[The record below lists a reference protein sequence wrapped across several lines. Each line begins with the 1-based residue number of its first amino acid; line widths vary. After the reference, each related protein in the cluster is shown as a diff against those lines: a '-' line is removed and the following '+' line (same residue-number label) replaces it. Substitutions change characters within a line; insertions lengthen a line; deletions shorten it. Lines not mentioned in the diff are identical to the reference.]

1 MSGMDTSI
9 AYDVV
14 LLPDTDRAVAYRKRA
29 ADSGCSLMGVTVAAF
44 GAWVRDLWE
53 LYGDGRTFVSRL
65 EREALLRAACERAV
79 GGCVDLESGKSA
91 QLDGVSGQCEL
102 AETGDVRDGSGRRES
117 AEGRTADDGVAS
129 AGAGETG
136 ALGLDRVA
144 AACVAAGVGLPAFDA
159 AVRDALRG
167 EPAGAGALAAVTCA
181 EVPVLRVIGGYLDRL
196 AQLGL
201 VEPGQALALLPELL
215 SQRPLR
221 VLLEDAVPLTPG
233 QEAFFSA
240 CPWMDVEVRAASG
253 GQGPVRAPDGVR
265 VRFAFPSGQ
274 YAWPALLAD
283 IVRDVLG
290 ADADTGEPAAVSAGA
305 SASAGAPAAA
315 AISAAGDDGV
325 SGGED
330 AFGGVDGDGAS
341 SAVGCRA
348 GQPVGM
354 QAAAVVVAA
363 KDPAALFGRVAPALV
378 RQGHVV
384 ALRGRRRFVDT
395 AFGRAICSLRRF
407 LDDGQAGGASHIEGY
422 GDIAATDVE
431 RWNRVDLAD
440 WALSPFSG
448 MTKKAAFKLDADM
461 RADRTARRSGLCA
474 RLRGDN
480 PMFAAM
486 ERLALQLDDQAPA
499 ELEAAVRRMTNRS
512 EAWRAEQLAAL
523 RALQRAAGAAKL
535 AGLGADAAF
544 DQVQRLKVNA
554 SRVVAPRGC
563 DGAALGAPDVLMTDQ
578 STAASLGSGSCRV
591 LVAADL
597 TSAAYPAADPE
608 DASRVLLE
616 HLGVK
621 RADSALARMRRAF
634 FALEHAATD
643 QLILER
649 CLNDSSADPT
659 YPCVVLEEFV
669 DCYRDDPTATEDIDN
684 PYSLPEHLQDGMLLR
699 GEDALCAN
707 DVLSDAPAPVTA
719 HIEPPLTG
727 AVSPEARS
735 LVVLPRVLQGGQVL
749 DEPCLSP
756 SQIESY
762 LECPYK
768 WFAQRRLRLDDLDEG
783 FGPLEMGDFA
793 HNALHSFYKHMSEDL
808 GEAKV
813 TPQLLPQA
821 RELMADVL
829 ARHKAL
835 QPHLR
840 QSENRLIPTSQVEHR
855 ELAELERKLMD
866 YLDFEAELLP
876 TFTPKYLEYDVA
888 RGGAVDYAGHKLLGT
903 ADRIDVDGEGRC
915 AIIDYKGSIS
925 GSYALG
931 VREEGRLGKVQA
943 LIYAQV
949 VRRTLGLEPVGAL
962 YVCYGRRKMISGAY
976 DGRVIENAHLPN
988 MRHKDCMCAD
998 RPFVD
1003 VLDETEEAVAAALER
1018 MLAGD
1023 IRPRPETPEACKWC
1037 PVSSCS
1043 ERRG

>member
-29 ADSGCSLMGVTVAAF
+29 ADSGCSLMGVMVAAF

-65 EREALLRAACERAV
+65 EREALLRAACEGPAE
-79 GGCVDLESGKSA
+79 GCCVDQKSGKRA
-91 QLDGVSGQCEL
+91 QLDGASGRCEL
-102 AETGDVRDGSGRRES
+102 AEGRI
-117 AEGRTADDGVAS
+117 DDDACALVGN
-129 AGAGETG
+129 GETG

-159 AVRDALRG
+159 AVQDAQQG
-167 EPAGAGALAAVTCA
+167 VPAGAGALEGVSCA
-181 EVPVLRVIGGYLDRL
+181 EVPVLRMIGGYLDRL
-196 AQLGL
+196 AQLGMI
-201 VEPGQALALLPELL
+201 EPGQALALLPELL
-215 SQRPLR
+215 PQRPLR
-221 VLLEDAVPLTPG
+221 VLLEDAAPLTPG

-240 CPWMDVEVRAASG
+240 CPWMDMEVRAASG
-253 GQGPVRAPDGVR
+253 SQGPVRAPEGVR

-283 IVRDVLG
+283 IARDALG
-290 ADADTGEPAAVSAGA
+290 TVADRGAV
-305 SASAGAPAAA
+305 PAAA
-315 AISAAGDDGV
+315 AGPAAGDDGA
-325 SGGED
+325 SSCED
-330 AFGGVDGDGAS
+330 ASGSANGYRDGRSAGA
-341 SAVGCRA
+341 
-348 GQPVGM
+348 

-363 KDPAALFGRVAPALV
+363 KDPVVLFGRVAPVLV

-384 ALRGRRRFVDT
+384 ALRGRRRFTDT

-407 LDDGQAGGASHIEGY
+407 LDEGQAGGVSHIGGY
-422 GDIAATDVE
+422 GDIAPTDVE
-431 RWNRVDLAD
+431 RWSRADLAD

-448 MTKKAAFKLDADM
+448 MTKKAVFKLDADM
-461 RADRTARRSGLCA
+461 RADRTARRSDLCA

-486 ERLALQLDDQAPA
+486 ERLALQLDDQAAA

-544 DQVQRLKVNA
+544 EQVQRLKVDV
-554 SRVVAPRGC
+554 SRIVAPRGC
-563 DGAALGAPDVLMTDQ
+563 DGAAFGAPDVLVTNQ
-578 STAASLGSGSCRV
+578 NTAASLGSGSCEV
-591 LVAADL
+591 CVVADL
-597 TSAAYPAADPE
+597 TSGAYPAADPE

-621 RADSALARMRRAF
+621 RADSALARMRRVF

-643 QLILER
+643 QLIIER

-684 PYSLPEHLQDGMLLR
+684 PYSLPERLQDGMLLR
-699 GEDALCAN
+699 GEDALCSN
-707 DVLSDAPAPVTA
+707 DALSDVPAPETA
-719 HIEPPLTG
+719 RIEPPLTG
-727 AVSPEARS
+727 AVSAEARS

-876 TFTPKYLEYDVA
+876 TFAPKYLEYDVA
-888 RGGAVDYAGHKLLGT
+888 CGGAVDYAGHKLLGT

-998 RPFVD
+998 RPFSD

-1037 PVSSCS
+1037 PVSSCP

>member
-29 ADSGCSLMGVTVAAF
+29 ADGGCSLMGVTVAAF

-53 LYGDGRTFVSRL
+53 LYGDGRAFVSRL
-65 EREALLRAACERAV
+65 EREALLRAACEQAV
-79 GGCVDLESGKSA
+79 GGASV
-91 QLDGVSGQCEL
+91 
-102 AETGDVRDGSGRRES
+102 
-117 AEGRTADDGVAS
+117 S
-129 AGAGETG
+129 AGAGDAG
-136 ALGLDRVA
+136 AIGLDRVA
-144 AACVAAGVGLPAFDA
+144 SACVAAGVGLPAFDA
-159 AVRDALRG
+159 AVRDARQG
-167 EPAGAGALAAVTCA
+167 VPAGVGALEGVTCA
-181 EVPVLRVIGGYLDRL
+181 EAPVLRLVGGYLEQL
-196 AQLGL
+196 EQLGL

-215 SQRPLR
+215 PQRPLR
-221 VLLEDAVPLTPG
+221 VLLEDAAPLTPG

-240 CPWMDVEVRAASG
+240 CPWMDVEVRAALG
-253 GQGPVRAPDGVR
+253 DQGPVRAPKGVR

-283 IVRDVLG
+283 IVRDAFG
-290 ADADTGEPAAVSAGA
+290 ESADSTASTGGSDGCRVGRSAGT
-305 SASAGAPAAA
+305 
-315 AISAAGDDGV
+315 
-325 SGGED
+325 
-330 AFGGVDGDGAS
+330 
-341 SAVGCRA
+341 
-348 GQPVGM
+348 

-378 RQGHVV
+378 RQGRVV
-384 ALRGRRRFVDT
+384 ALRGQRRFVDT

-407 LDDGQAGGASHIEGY
+407 LDEGRAGGVSHIQGY

-431 RWNRVDLAD
+431 RWDRADLAD

-461 RADRTARRSGLCA
+461 RADRTARRSDLCA
-474 RLRGDN
+474 RLRGDD
-480 PMFAAM
+480 PIFAAM
-486 ERLALQLDDQAPA
+486 ERLALQLDAQAA
-499 ELEAAVRRMTNRS
+499 GDLEAAVRRMTNRS

-544 DQVQRLKVNA
+544 GQVQRLKVNV

-578 STAASLGSGSCRV
+578 NTAASLGSGSCRV

-616 HLGVK
+616 HLDVK

-684 PYSLPEHLQDGMLLR
+684 PYSLPERLQDGMLLR
-699 GEDALCAN
+699 GEDALCSN
-707 DVLSDAPAPVTA
+707 DALSDVPAPEA
-719 HIEPPLTG
+719 ARIEPPLTG
-727 AVSPEARS
+727 AVSSEARS

-876 TFTPKYLEYDVA
+876 TFAPKYLEYDVA
-888 RGGAVDYAGHKLLGT
+888 CGGAVDYAGHKLLGT

-949 VRRTLGLEPVGAL
+949 VRRTLGMEPVGAL

-998 RPFVD
+998 RPFSD

-1023 IRPRPETPEACKWC
+1023 IRPHPETPEACKWC

>member
-29 ADSGCSLMGVTVAAF
+29 ADSGCSLMGVTIAAF

-65 EREALLRAACERAV
+65 EREALLRAACEGPAE
-79 GGCVDLESGKSA
+79 GCCVDPKSGKRA
-91 QLDGVSGQCEL
+91 QLDGASGRCEL
-102 AETGDVRDGSGRRES
+102 V
-117 AEGRTADDGVAS
+117 EGRIDDDACALVGN
-129 AGAGETG
+129 GETG

-159 AVRDALRG
+159 AVQDAQQG
-167 EPAGAGALAAVTCA
+167 VPAGAGALEGVSCA
-181 EVPVLRVIGGYLDRL
+181 EVPVLQMIVGYLDRL
-196 AQLGL
+196 AQLGMI
-201 VEPGQALALLPELL
+201 EPGQALALLPELL
-215 SQRPLR
+215 PQRPLR
-221 VLLEDAVPLTPG
+221 VLLEDAAPLTPG

-253 GQGPVRAPDGVR
+253 SQGPVRAPEGVR

-283 IVRDVLG
+283 IVRDALG
-290 ADADTGEPAAVSAGA
+290 TVTDRGAV
-305 SASAGAPAAA
+305 PAAA
-315 AISAAGDDGV
+315 AGPAAGDDGA
-325 SGGED
+325 SSCED
-330 AFGGVDGDGAS
+330 ASGSANGYRDGRSAGA
-341 SAVGCRA
+341 
-348 GQPVGM
+348 

-384 ALRGRRRFVDT
+384 ALRGRRRFMDT
-395 AFGRAICSLRRF
+395 SFGRAICSLRRF

-431 RWNRVDLAD
+431 RWNRADLAD

-461 RADRTARRSGLCA
+461 RADRTARRSNLCA
-474 RLRGDN
+474 RLRADN

-486 ERLALQLDDQAPA
+486 ERLALQLDDQAAA

-544 DQVQRLKVNA
+544 DQVQRLKVNV
-554 SRVVAPRGC
+554 SRIVAPRGC
-563 DGAALGAPDVLMTDQ
+563 DGAAFGAPDVLVTDQ
-578 STAASLGSGSCRV
+578 NTAASLGSGSCEV
-591 LVAADL
+591 CVVADL
-597 TSAAYPAADPE
+597 TSGAYPAADPE

-621 RADSALARMRRAF
+621 RADSALARMRRVF

-669 DCYRDDPTATEDIDN
+669 DCYRDDPTAAEDIDN
-684 PYSLPEHLQDGMLLR
+684 PYSLPERLQDGMLLR
-699 GEDALCAN
+699 GEDALCSN
-707 DVLSDAPAPVTA
+707 DALSNAPASVA
-719 HIEPPLTG
+719 ARIERPLTG
-727 AVSPEARS
+727 AVSSEARS

-876 TFTPKYLEYDVA
+876 TFAPKYLEYDVA
-888 RGGAVDYAGHKLLGT
+888 CGGAVDYAGHKLLGT

-998 RPFVD
+998 RPFSD

-1037 PVSSCS
+1037 PVSSCP

>member
-65 EREALLRAACERAV
+65 EREALLRAACERA
-79 GGCVDLESGKSA
+79 GGGDCIAPESRKRA
-91 QLDGVSGQCEL
+91 RLDGISGRCES
-102 AETGDVRDGSGRRES
+102 AEPGDVRDRRGLT
-117 AEGRTADDGVAS
+117 EGCIPDGPCAS
-129 AGAGETG
+129 VQAGDAGT
-136 ALGLDRVA
+136 LGLDRVA
-144 AACVAAGVGLPAFDA
+144 AACVAAGVGVSAFDA
-159 AVRDALRG
+159 AVRDARQG
-167 EPAGAGALAAVTCA
+167 VPAGVGALESVTCA
-181 EVPVLRVIGGYLDRL
+181 EAPVLRMIGGYLDRL
-196 AQLGL
+196 AQLGMI
-201 VEPGQALALLPELL
+201 EPGQALALLPELL
-215 SQRPLR
+215 PQRPLR
-221 VLLEDAVPLTPG
+221 VLLEDAAPLTPG

-240 CPWMDVEVRAASG
+240 CPWMEVEVRAASG
-253 GQGPVRAPDGVR
+253 SQGPVRAPKGVR

-283 IVRDVLG
+283 IVRDALDAG
-290 ADADTGEPAAVSAGA
+290 ANRGTASDSAAA
-305 SASAGAPAAA
+305 SASTAA
-315 AISAAGDDGV
+315 SAAVPSTGADV
-325 SGGED
+325 ASGGED
-330 AFGGVDGDGAS
+330 AFARSDGCWCGR
-341 SAVGCRA
+341 SAGT
-348 GQPVGM
+348 

-384 ALRGRRRFVDT
+384 SLRGQRRFVDT
-395 AFGRAICSLRRF
+395 AFGKAICSLRRF
-407 LDDGQAGGASHIEGY
+407 LDEGRAGGASHIGGY

-431 RWNRVDLAD
+431 RWDRADLAD

-461 RADRTARRSGLCA
+461 RADRTAQRSDLCV

-480 PMFAAM
+480 PLFAAM
-486 ERLALQLDDQAPA
+486 ERLALRLDAQAA
-499 ELEAAVRRMTNRS
+499 DELEAAVRRMTNRS

-523 RALQRAAGAAKL
+523 RVLQRAADAAKL

-544 DQVQRLKVNA
+544 DQVQRLKVSV
-554 SRVVAPRGC
+554 SRIVAPRGSE
-563 DGAALGAPDVLMTDQ
+563 GAGLGAPDVLMTDQ
-578 STAASLGSGSCRV
+578 NTAASLGSGSCKV

-597 TSAAYPAADPE
+597 TSSAYPAADPE

-616 HLGVK
+616 HLGVQ

-634 FALEHAATD
+634 FALEHGAID

-707 DVLSDAPAPVTA
+707 HALSDAPAPVAA

-793 HNALHSFYKHMSEDL
+793 HNALHSFYKHLSEDL

-821 RELMADVL
+821 RKLMADVL
-829 ARHKAL
+829 ERHKAL

-876 TFTPKYLEYDVA
+876 TFAPKYLEYDVA

-998 RPFVD
+998 RPFTD

-1043 ERRG
+1043 ERRE

>member
-14 LLPDTDRAVAYRKRA
+14 LLPDADRAVAYRKRA

-53 LYGDGRTFVSRL
+53 LYGDGRAYVSRL
-65 EREALLRAACERAV
+65 EREALLRAACEQGV
-79 GGCVDLESGKSA
+79 GCCVDLESGKRA
-91 QLDGVSGQCEL
+91 QLDGASGRCGS
-102 AETGDVRDGSGRRES
+102 AEPGDVRDGNGRCES
-117 AEGRTADDGVAS
+117 VEGRIADDGGAS
-129 AGAGETG
+129 AGAGEPG

-144 AACVAAGVGLPAFDA
+144 AVCVAAGVGLPAFDA
-159 AVRDALRG
+159 AVRDAQRG
-167 EPAGAGALAAVTCA
+167 VPAGAGALEGVTCA
-181 EVPVLRVIGGYLDRL
+181 EAPVLRLIGGYLERIK
-196 AQLGL
+196 QLVL

-215 SQRPLR
+215 PQRPLR
-221 VLLEDAVPLTPG
+221 VLLEDAAPLTPG

-253 GQGPVRAPDGVR
+253 SQGPVRAPEGVR

-283 IVRDVLG
+283 IVRDSLG
-290 ADADTGEPAAVSAGA
+290 ADADTGAAPASAAVPAAGGDGA
-305 SASAGAPAAA
+305 S
-315 AISAAGDDGV
+315 DC
-325 SGGED
+325 ED
-330 AFGGVDGDGAS
+330 AFGGAD
-341 SAVGCRA
+341 GCRV
-348 GQPVGM
+348 GQSIGT

-384 ALRGRRRFVDT
+384 ALRGQRCFADT

-407 LDDGQAGGASHIEGY
+407 LDEGQAGGVSHIEGY

-431 RWNRVDLAD
+431 RWDRADLAD

-461 RADRTARRSGLCA
+461 RADRTARRSDLCA

-480 PMFAAM
+480 PTFAAM
-486 ERLALQLDDQAPA
+486 ERIALQLDDQAA
-499 ELEAAVRRMTNRS
+499 VELEAAVRRMTNRS

-544 DQVQRLKVNA
+544 DQVQRLKVNV
-554 SRVVAPRGC
+554 SRIVAPRGC
-563 DGAALGAPDVLMTDQ
+563 DGTAFGAPDVLMTDQ
-578 STAASLGSGSCRV
+578 NTAASLGSGSCKV

-597 TSAAYPAADPE
+597 TSVAYPAADPE

-621 RADSALARMRRAF
+621 RADSALARMRRVF

-659 YPCVVLEEFV
+659 YPCVVLEEFI
-669 DCYRDDPTATEDIDN
+669 DGYRDDPTATEDIDN

-699 GEDALCAN
+699 GEEALCAN
-707 DVLSDAPAPVTA
+707 DALSDAPASVAA

-876 TFTPKYLEYDVA
+876 TFVPKYLEYDVA
-888 RGGAVDYAGHKLLGT
+888 CGGAVDYAGHKLLGT

-998 RPFVD
+998 RPFSD

-1023 IRPRPETPEACKWC
+1023 IRPCPETPEACKWC

>member
-65 EREALLRAACERAV
+65 EREALLRAACEGPAE
-79 GGCVDLESGKSA
+79 GCCVDPKSGKRA
-91 QLDGVSGQCEL
+91 QLDG
-102 AETGDVRDGSGRRES
+102 ASGRCVL
-117 AEGRTADDGVAS
+117 AEGRIDDDACALVGN
-129 AGAGETG
+129 GETG

-159 AVRDALRG
+159 AVQDAQQG
-167 EPAGAGALAAVTCA
+167 VPAGAGALEGVSCA
-181 EVPVLRVIGGYLDRL
+181 EVPVLRMIGGYLDRL
-196 AQLGL
+196 AQLGMI
-201 VEPGQALALLPELL
+201 EPGQALALLPELL
-215 SQRPLR
+215 PQRPLR
-221 VLLEDAVPLTPG
+221 VLLEDAAPLTPG

-240 CPWMDVEVRAASG
+240 CPWMDMEVRAASG
-253 GQGPVRAPDGVR
+253 SQGPVRAPEGVR

-283 IVRDVLG
+283 IVRDALG
-290 ADADTGEPAAVSAGA
+290 TVADRGAV
-305 SASAGAPAAA
+305 PAAA
-315 AISAAGDDGV
+315 AGPAAGDDGA
-325 SGGED
+325 SSCED
-330 AFGGVDGDGAS
+330 ASGSANGYRDGRSAGA
-341 SAVGCRA
+341 
-348 GQPVGM
+348 

-384 ALRGRRRFVDT
+384 ALRGRRRFADT

-407 LDDGQAGGASHIEGY
+407 LDEGQAGGISHIEGY
-422 GDIAATDVE
+422 GDIAPTDVE
-431 RWNRVDLAD
+431 RWDRADLAD

-448 MTKKAAFKLDADM
+448 MTRKAAFKLDADM
-461 RADRTARRSGLCA
+461 RADRTARRSDLCA

-486 ERLALQLDDQAPA
+486 ERLALRLDDQAAA

-544 DQVQRLKVNA
+544 DQVQRLKVNV
-554 SRVVAPRGC
+554 SRIVAPRGC
-563 DGAALGAPDVLMTDQ
+563 DGAAFGAPDVLVTDQ
-578 STAASLGSGSCRV
+578 NTAASLGSGSCEV
-591 LVAADL
+591 CVVADL

-621 RADSALARMRRAF
+621 RADSALARMRRVF

-684 PYSLPEHLQDGMLLR
+684 SYSLPERLQDGMLLR
-699 GEDALCAN
+699 GEDALCSN
-707 DVLSDAPAPVTA
+707 DALSDVPAPETA
-719 HIEPPLTG
+719 RIEPPLTG
-727 AVSPEARS
+727 AVSAEARS

-876 TFTPKYLEYDVA
+876 TFAPKYLEYDVA
-888 RGGAVDYAGHKLLGT
+888 CGGAVDYAGHKLLGT

-998 RPFVD
+998 RPFSD
-1003 VLDETEEAVAAALER
+1003 VLDETEEAVAVALER

>member
-29 ADSGCSLMGVTVAAF
+29 ADSGYSLMGVTVAAF

-53 LYGDGRTFVSRL
+53 LYGDGRAFVSRL
-65 EREALLRAACERAV
+65 EREALLRAACE
-79 GGCVDLESGKSA
+79 GPVDGA
-91 QLDGVSGQCEL
+91 G
-102 AETGDVRDGSGRRES
+102 
-117 AEGRTADDGVAS
+117 AS

-144 AACVAAGVGLPAFDA
+144 AACVAAGAGLPAFDA
-159 AVRDALRG
+159 AVRDAQQG
-167 EPAGAGALAAVTCA
+167 APAGAGALEGVTCA
-181 EVPVLRVIGGYLDRL
+181 EVPVLRMIGGYLDRL
-196 AQLGL
+196 AQLGMI
-201 VEPGQALALLPELL
+201 EPGQALALLPELL
-215 SQRPLR
+215 PQRPLH
-221 VLLEDAVPLTPG
+221 VLLEDAAPLTPG
-233 QEAFFSA
+233 QDAFFSA

-253 GQGPVRAPDGVR
+253 SQGPVRAPEGVR

-274 YAWPALLAD
+274 YAWPPLLAD
-283 IVRDVLG
+283 IVRGTLG
-290 ADADTGEPAAVSAGA
+290 AGTDRGRA
-305 SASAGAPAAA
+305 SASVGAPASAAVPIAA
-315 AISAAGDDGV
+315 AVPAAGDYV
-325 SGGED
+325 ASGGED
-330 AFGGVDGDGAS
+330 AFGSADG
-341 SAVGCRA
+341 CWA
-348 GQPVGM
+348 GQSTGT
-354 QAAAVVVAA
+354 QAAAVAIAA

-431 RWNRVDLAD
+431 RWDRADLAD

-461 RADRTARRSGLCA
+461 RADRTARRSDLCA

-480 PMFAAM
+480 PTFAAM
-486 ERLALQLDDQAPA
+486 ERLALQLDDQAAA

-544 DQVQRLKVNA
+544 DQVQRLKVNV
-554 SRVVAPRGC
+554 SRIVVPRGSE
-563 DGAALGAPDVLMTDQ
+563 GAGLGAPDVLVTDQ
-578 STAASLGSGSCRV
+578 GTAASLGSGSCKV

-597 TSAAYPAADPE
+597 TSAAYPAVDPE

-616 HLGVK
+616 HLGVQ

-699 GEDALCAN
+699 GEDALSAN
-707 DVLSDAPAPVTA
+707 HALSDAPAPVA
-719 HIEPPLTG
+719 ACIERPLTG
-727 AVSPEARS
+727 AVSPEARL

-876 TFTPKYLEYDVA
+876 TFAPKYLEYDVA

-998 RPFVD
+998 RPFAD
-1003 VLDETEEAVAAALER
+1003 VLDETEEAVAAALDR

>member
-1 MSGMDTSI
+1 M
-9 AYDVV
+9 
-14 LLPDTDRAVAYRKRA
+14 
-29 ADSGCSLMGVTVAAF
+29 
-44 GAWVRDLWE
+44 
-53 LYGDGRTFVSRL
+53 
-65 EREALLRAACERAV
+65 
-79 GGCVDLESGKSA
+79 
-91 QLDGVSGQCEL
+91 
-102 AETGDVRDGSGRRES
+102 
-117 AEGRTADDGVAS
+117 
-129 AGAGETG
+129 
-136 ALGLDRVA
+136 
-144 AACVAAGVGLPAFDA
+144 
-159 AVRDALRG
+159 
-167 EPAGAGALAAVTCA
+167 
-181 EVPVLRVIGGYLDRL
+181 
-196 AQLGL
+196 
-201 VEPGQALALLPELL
+201 
-215 SQRPLR
+215 
-221 VLLEDAVPLTPG
+221 
-233 QEAFFSA
+233 
-240 CPWMDVEVRAASG
+240 
-253 GQGPVRAPDGVR
+253 
-265 VRFAFPSGQ
+265 
-274 YAWPALLAD
+274 
-283 IVRDVLG
+283 
-290 ADADTGEPAAVSAGA
+290 
-305 SASAGAPAAA
+305 
-315 AISAAGDDGV
+315 
-325 SGGED
+325 
-330 AFGGVDGDGAS
+330 
-341 SAVGCRA
+341 
-348 GQPVGM
+348 
-354 QAAAVVVAA
+354 
-363 KDPAALFGRVAPALV
+363 
-378 RQGHVV
+378 
-384 ALRGRRRFVDT
+384 
-395 AFGRAICSLRRF
+395 
-407 LDDGQAGGASHIEGY
+407 
-422 GDIAATDVE
+422 
-431 RWNRVDLAD
+431 
-440 WALSPFSG
+440 
-448 MTKKAAFKLDADM
+448 
-461 RADRTARRSGLCA
+461 
-474 RLRGDN
+474 
-480 PMFAAM
+480 
-486 ERLALQLDDQAPA
+486 
-499 ELEAAVRRMTNRS
+499 
-512 EAWRAEQLAAL
+512 
-523 RALQRAAGAAKL
+523 
-535 AGLGADAAF
+535 
-544 DQVQRLKVNA
+544 
-554 SRVVAPRGC
+554 APRGC
-563 DGAALGAPDVLMTDQ
+563 DSAAFGAPDVLVTDQ
-578 STAASLGSGSCRV
+578 NTAASLGSGSCKV
-591 LVAADL
+591 CVVADL

-634 FALEHAATD
+634 FTLEHVATD

-669 DCYRDDPTATEDIDN
+669 DCYRADPTATKDIKN

-707 DVLSDAPAPVTA
+707 DALSDAPAPVA
-719 HIEPPLTG
+719 ACIEPPLTG

-793 HNALHSFYKHMSEDL
+793 HNALHSFYKHLSEDL

-821 RELMADVL
+821 RKLMADVL
-829 ARHKAL
+829 ERHKAL

-876 TFTPKYLEYDVA
+876 TFAPKYLEYDVA

-931 VREEGRLGKVQA
+931 VREEGHLGKVQA

-962 YVCYGRRKMISGAY
+962 YVCYGRRKMISGSY

-988 MRHKDCMCAD
+988 MRHKDCMCATK
-998 RPFVD
+998 PFAD

>member
-14 LLPDTDRAVAYRKRA
+14 LLPDVDRAVAYRKRA

-44 GAWVRDLWE
+44 GVWVRDLWE

-65 EREALLRAACERAV
+65 DREALLRAACEGPAE
-79 GGCVDLESGKSA
+79 GDCVDPESGKRA
-91 QLDGVSGQCEL
+91 QLDGASGRSEL
-102 AETGDVRDGSGRRES
+102 AEAGDVRDGSGRSES
-117 AEGRTADDGVAS
+117 AEGRIAD
-129 AGAGETG
+129 GACALVGDSEAG

-159 AVRDALRG
+159 AVRDARQG
-167 EPAGAGALAAVTCA
+167 VPAGAGALEGATCA
-181 EVPVLRVIGGYLDRL
+181 EVPVLRMIGGYLDRL
-196 AQLGL
+196 AQLGMI
-201 VEPGQALALLPELL
+201 EPGQALALLPELL
-215 SQRPLR
+215 PQRPLR
-221 VLLEDAVPLTPG
+221 VLLEDAAPLTPG

-240 CPWMDVEVRAASG
+240 CSWMEVEVRAASG
-253 GQGPVRAPDGVR
+253 SQGPVRAPEGVR

-283 IVRDVLG
+283 IVRDALG
-290 ADADTGEPAAVSAGA
+290 TAADRGAAPAAVAV
-305 SASAGAPAAA
+305 PAAA
-315 AISAAGDDGV
+315 AAPAAGDDGV

-330 AFGGVDGDGAS
+330 ASDS
-341 SAVGCRA
+341 SADSHRGGRSA
-348 GQPVGM
+348 GP

-384 ALRGRRRFVDT
+384 ALRGRRRFADT

-431 RWNRVDLAD
+431 RWNRADLAD

-461 RADRTARRSGLCA
+461 RADRTARRSDLCV

-486 ERLALQLDDQAPA
+486 ERFALQLDVQAAA

-512 EAWRAEQLAAL
+512 EAWRVEQLAAL
-523 RALQRAAGAAKL
+523 RALQRTGGAAKL

-544 DQVQRLKVNA
+544 DQAKRLKVNV
-554 SRVVAPRGC
+554 SRIVAPRGC
-563 DGAALGAPDVLMTDQ
+563 DDAALGAPDVLMTDQ
-578 STAASLGSGSCRV
+578 STAASLGSGSCKM
-591 LVAADL
+591 LVAVDL

-608 DASRVLLE
+608 DASQVLLE
-616 HLGVK
+616 HLGVE

-684 PYSLPEHLQDGMLLR
+684 PYSLPERLQDGMLLR

-707 DVLSDAPAPVTA
+707 DALSDAPALEA
-719 HIEPPLTG
+719 ARIEPPLTG

-735 LVVLPRVLQGGQVL
+735 LVVLPRVLRGGQVL

-793 HNALHSFYKHMSEDL
+793 HNALHSFYKHLSEDL

-813 TPQLLPQA
+813 TPQLLAQA

-876 TFTPKYLEYDVA
+876 TFAPKYLEYDVA
-888 RGGAVDYAGHKLLGT
+888 GGGAVDYAGHKLLGT

-998 RPFVD
+998 RPFSD

>member
-53 LYGDGRTFVSRL
+53 LYGDGRTFVSCL
-65 EREALLRAACERAV
+65 EREALLRAACEGPAE
-79 GGCVDLESGKSA
+79 GGCVDPESGKRV
-91 QLDGVSGQCEL
+91 QLDGASGRCEL
-102 AETGDVRDGSGRRES
+102 AEGSI
-117 AEGRTADDGVAS
+117 ADDGVAS

-159 AVRDALRG
+159 AVQDAQQG
-167 EPAGAGALAAVTCA
+167 VSAGAGALEGVTCA
-181 EVPVLRVIGGYLDRL
+181 EVPVLRMIGGYLDRL
-196 AQLGL
+196 AQLGMI
-201 VEPGQALALLPELL
+201 EPGQALALLPELL
-215 SQRPLR
+215 PQRPLH
-221 VLLEDAVPLTPG
+221 VLLEDAAPLTPG

-240 CPWMDVEVRAASG
+240 CPWMGVEVRAASG
-253 GQGPVRAPDGVR
+253 SQGPVRAPEGVR

-283 IVRDVLG
+283 IARDALG
-290 ADADTGEPAAVSAGA
+290 TAADRGA
-305 SASAGAPAAA
+305 APAAA
-315 AISAAGDDGV
+315 AVPVAAGDSV
-325 SGGED
+325 SRGED
-330 AFGGVDGDGAS
+330 PARETPLADGDGKC
-341 SAVGCRA
+341 SANGYRDGRSA
-348 GQPVGM
+348 GA

-363 KDPAALFGRVAPALV
+363 KDPAVLFGRVAPALV

-384 ALRGRRRFVDT
+384 ALRGRRRFTDT

-407 LDDGQAGGASHIEGY
+407 LDEGQAGGVSHIGGY
-422 GDIAATDVE
+422 GDIAPTDVE
-431 RWNRVDLAD
+431 RWSRADLAD

-448 MTKKAAFKLDADM
+448 MTKKAVFKLDADM
-461 RADRTARRSGLCA
+461 RADRTARRSDLCA

-486 ERLALQLDDQAPA
+486 ERLALQLDDQAAA

-544 DQVQRLKVNA
+544 DQVQRLKVNV
-554 SRVVAPRGC
+554 SRIVAPRGC
-563 DGAALGAPDVLMTDQ
+563 DGAAFGAPDVLVTDQ
-578 STAASLGSGSCRV
+578 NTAASLGSASCEV
-591 LVAADL
+591 CVVADL

-634 FALEHAATD
+634 FALEHAAVD

-684 PYSLPEHLQDGMLLR
+684 PYSLPERLQDGMLLR
-699 GEDALCAN
+699 GEDALCSN
-707 DVLSDAPAPVTA
+707 DALSDVPAPEA
-719 HIEPPLTG
+719 ARIEPPLTG
-727 AVSPEARS
+727 AVSSEARS

-876 TFTPKYLEYDVA
+876 TFAPKYLEYDVA
-888 RGGAVDYAGHKLLGT
+888 CGGAVDYAGHKLLGT

-949 VRRTLGLEPVGAL
+949 VRRTLGMEPVGAL

-998 RPFVD
+998 RPFSD

>member
-53 LYGDGRTFVSRL
+53 LYGDGRTFVSCL
-65 EREALLRAACERAV
+65 EREALLRAACEGPAE
-79 GGCVDLESGKSA
+79 GGCVDPESGKRV
-91 QLDGVSGQCEL
+91 QLDGASGRCEL
-102 AETGDVRDGSGRRES
+102 AEGSI
-117 AEGRTADDGVAS
+117 ADDGVAS

-144 AACVAAGVGLPAFDA
+144 AACVAAGVGLPAFNA
-159 AVRDALRG
+159 AVQDAQQG
-167 EPAGAGALAAVTCA
+167 VPAGAGALEGVTCA
-181 EVPVLRVIGGYLDRL
+181 EVPVLRMIGGYLEQL
-196 AQLGL
+196 EQLGL
-201 VEPGQALALLPELL
+201 VEPGQAIALLPELL
-215 SQRPLR
+215 PQRPLR
-221 VLLEDAVPLTPG
+221 VLLEDAAPLTPG

-253 GQGPVRAPDGVR
+253 SQGPVRAPEGVR

-283 IVRDVLG
+283 IARDALG
-290 ADADTGEPAAVSAGA
+290 TAADRGAALAAAAVPVAAGDSVSRGEDLARETPLADGDGKCSANGYRDGRSAGA
-305 SASAGAPAAA
+305 
-315 AISAAGDDGV
+315 
-325 SGGED
+325 
-330 AFGGVDGDGAS
+330 
-341 SAVGCRA
+341 
-348 GQPVGM
+348 

-363 KDPAALFGRVAPALV
+363 KDPAVLFGRVAPALV

-395 AFGRAICSLRRF
+395 SFGRAICSLRRF
-407 LDDGQAGGASHIEGY
+407 LDEGQAGGVAHIEGY
-422 GDIAATDVE
+422 GGIAPTDVE
-431 RWNRVDLAD
+431 RWDRADLAD

-461 RADRTARRSGLCA
+461 RADRTARRSDLCA

-486 ERLALQLDDQAPA
+486 ERLALQLDDQAAA

-544 DQVQRLKVNA
+544 GQVQRLKVNV

-578 STAASLGSGSCRV
+578 NTAASLGSGSCRV

-616 HLGVK
+616 HLDVK

-649 CLNDSSADPT
+649 CLNDSSSDPT

-684 PYSLPEHLQDGMLLR
+684 PYSLPERLQDGMLLR
-699 GEDALCAN
+699 GEDALCSN
-707 DVLSDAPAPVTA
+707 DALSDVPAPEA
-719 HIEPPLTG
+719 ARIEPPLTG
-727 AVSPEARS
+727 AVSSEARS

-876 TFTPKYLEYDVA
+876 TFAPKYLEYDVA
-888 RGGAVDYAGHKLLGT
+888 CGGAVDYAGHKLLGT

-949 VRRTLGLEPVGAL
+949 VRRTLGMEPVGAL

-998 RPFVD
+998 RPFSD

-1023 IRPRPETPEACKWC
+1023 IRPHPETPEACKWC

>member
-14 LLPDTDRAVAYRKRA
+14 LLPDADRAVAYRKRA
-29 ADSGCSLMGVTVAAF
+29 VDSGCSLMGVTVAAF

-65 EREALLRAACERAV
+65 EREALLRAACERAGGGDCV
-79 GGCVDLESGKSA
+79 GPESGKHVRLDSA
-91 QLDGVSGQCEL
+91 GGQCEL
-102 AETGDVRDGSGRRES
+102 AEPGDVRGGRGLTEGCIPDGPR
-117 AEGRTADDGVAS
+117 AS
-129 AGAGETG
+129 VQAGDAG

-144 AACVAAGVGLPAFDA
+144 AACVSVGVGVPAFDA
-159 AVRDALRG
+159 AVRDARQG
-167 EPAGAGALAAVTCA
+167 MPAGAGALEGVTCA
-181 EVPVLRVIGGYLDRL
+181 EVPVLRMIGGYLDRL
-196 AQLGL
+196 AQLGMI
-201 VEPGQALALLPELL
+201 EPGQALALLPELL
-215 SQRPLR
+215 PQRPLR
-221 VLLEDAVPLTPG
+221 VLLEDAAPLTPG

-240 CPWMDVEVRAASG
+240 CPWMEVEVRAASG
-253 GQGPVRAPDGVR
+253 SQGPVRAPKGVR

-283 IVRDVLG
+283 IVRDALDAG
-290 ADADTGEPAAVSAGA
+290 ANRGAA
-305 SASAGAPAAA
+305 SASAAA
-315 AISAAGDDGV
+315 SAAVPPAGADV
-325 SGGED
+325 ASGGED
-330 AFGGVDGDGAS
+330 AFGGPDGCWDGR
-341 SAVGCRA
+341 SAGT
-348 GQPVGM
+348 
-354 QAAAVVVAA
+354 QAAAMVVAA
-363 KDPAALFGRVAPALV
+363 KDPAALFGCVALALV

-384 ALRGRRRFVDT
+384 ALRGQRRFVDT
-395 AFGRAICSLRRF
+395 AFGKAICSLRRF
-407 LDDGQAGGASHIEGY
+407 LDEGRAGGASHIGGY

-431 RWNRVDLAD
+431 RWGRADLAD

-461 RADRTARRSGLCA
+461 RADRTAQRSDLCA

-480 PMFAAM
+480 PLFAAM
-486 ERLALQLDDQAPA
+486 ERLALRLDAQAVA

-512 EAWRAEQLAAL
+512 EAWQAEQLAAL
-523 RALQRAAGAAKL
+523 RALRRAADAAKL

-544 DQVQRLKVNA
+544 DQVQRLKVSV
-554 SRVVAPRGC
+554 SRIVAPRGSE
-563 DGAALGAPDVLMTDQ
+563 GAGLGAPDVLVTDQ
-578 STAASLGSGSCRV
+578 NTAASLGSGSCKV

-597 TSAAYPAADPE
+597 TSSAYPAAEPE

-616 HLGVK
+616 HLGVQ

-634 FALEHAATD
+634 FALEHGATD

-707 DVLSDAPAPVTA
+707 HALSDAPAPVAA

-793 HNALHSFYKHMSEDL
+793 HNALHSFYKHLSEDL

-813 TPQLLPQA
+813 TPQLLSQA
-821 RELMADVL
+821 RKLMADVL
-829 ARHKAL
+829 ERHKAL

-876 TFTPKYLEYDVA
+876 TFAPKYLEYDVA

-998 RPFVD
+998 RPFAD

-1043 ERRG
+1043 ERRE

>member
-65 EREALLRAACERAV
+65 EREALLRAACEGPAE
-79 GGCVDLESGKSA
+79 GCCVDPKSGKRA
-91 QLDGVSGQCEL
+91 QLDGASGRCEL
-102 AETGDVRDGSGRRES
+102 AEGRI
-117 AEGRTADDGVAS
+117 ADDGVAS

-159 AVRDALRG
+159 AVQDAQQG
-167 EPAGAGALAAVTCA
+167 VPAGAGALEGVTCA
-181 EVPVLRVIGGYLDRL
+181 EVPVLRMIGGYLDRL
-196 AQLGL
+196 AQLGMI
-201 VEPGQALALLPELL
+201 EPGQALALLPELL
-215 SQRPLR
+215 PQRPLH
-221 VLLEDAVPLTPG
+221 VLLEDAAPLTPG
-233 QEAFFSA
+233 QETFFSA

-253 GQGPVRAPDGVR
+253 SQGPVRAPEGVR

-283 IVRDVLG
+283 IARDALG
-290 ADADTGEPAAVSAGA
+290 AAADRGAAPAAVAV
-305 SASAGAPAAA
+305 P
-315 AISAAGDDGV
+315 AAGDDGA
-325 SGGED
+325 SSCED
-330 AFGGVDGDGAS
+330 AFGDAD
-341 SAVGCRA
+341 GCRVVRSA
-348 GQPVGM
+348 GT
-354 QAAAVVVAA
+354 QAAAVMVAA

-395 AFGRAICSLRRF
+395 SFGRAICSLHRF

-431 RWNRVDLAD
+431 RWNRADLAD

-461 RADRTARRSGLCA
+461 RADRTARRSNLCA
-474 RLRGDN
+474 RLRADN

-486 ERLALQLDDQAPA
+486 ERLALQLDDQAAA

-544 DQVQRLKVNA
+544 DQVQRLKVSV
-554 SRVVAPRGC
+554 SRIVAPRGC
-563 DGAALGAPDVLMTDQ
+563 DGVAFGAPDVLVTDQ
-578 STAASLGSGSCRV
+578 NTAASLGSGSCEV
-591 LVAADL
+591 CVVADL
-597 TSAAYPAADPE
+597 TSGAYPAADPE

-621 RADSALARMRRAF
+621 RADSALARMRRVF

-684 PYSLPEHLQDGMLLR
+684 PYSLPERLQDGMLLR
-699 GEDALCAN
+699 GEDALCSN
-707 DVLSDAPAPVTA
+707 DALSDVPAPETA
-719 HIEPPLTG
+719 RIEPPLTG
-727 AVSPEARS
+727 AVSAEARS

-808 GEAKV
+808 SEAKV

-821 RELMADVL
+821 RKLMADVL

-876 TFTPKYLEYDVA
+876 TFAPKYLEYDVA
-888 RGGAVDYAGHKLLGT
+888 CGGAVDYAGHKLLGT

-998 RPFVD
+998 RPFSD

>member
-9 AYDVV
+9 AYDLV
-14 LLPDTDRAVAYRKRA
+14 LLPDADRAVAYRKRA

-65 EREALLRAACERAV
+65 EREALLRAACERAG
-79 GGCVDLESGKSA
+79 GGCADLESGKHVR
-91 QLDGVSGQCEL
+91 LDGISGRCES
-102 AETGDVRDGSGRRES
+102 AEPGDVRDRRGLT
-117 AEGRTADDGVAS
+117 EGCIPDGPRAS
-129 AGAGETG
+129 VRAGDAG

-144 AACVAAGVGLPAFDA
+144 AACVSAGVGVPTFDA
-159 AVRDALRG
+159 AVRDARRG
-167 EPAGAGALAAVTCA
+167 VPAGVGALEGVTCA
-181 EVPVLRVIGGYLDRL
+181 EAPVLRMIGGYLDRL
-196 AQLGL
+196 AQLGMI
-201 VEPGQALALLPELL
+201 EPGQALALLPELL
-215 SQRPLR
+215 PQRPLR
-221 VLLEDAVPLTPG
+221 VLLEDAAPLTPG

-240 CPWMDVEVRAASG
+240 CPWMEVEVRAALGS
-253 GQGPVRAPDGVR
+253 QGPVRAPKGVR

-283 IVRDVLG
+283 IVRDALDAG
-290 ADADTGEPAAVSAGA
+290 ANRGAA
-305 SASAGAPAAA
+305 SASAAA
-315 AISAAGDDGV
+315 SAAVLPAGADV
-325 SGGED
+325 ASGGS
-330 AFGGVDGDGAS
+330 DGCWDGR
-341 SAVGCRA
+341 SAGT
-348 GQPVGM
+348 

-384 ALRGRRRFVDT
+384 ALRGQRRFVDT
-395 AFGRAICSLRRF
+395 AFGKAICSLRRF
-407 LDDGQAGGASHIEGY
+407 LGEGRAGGASHIQGY

-431 RWNRVDLAD
+431 RWDRADLAD

-461 RADRTARRSGLCA
+461 RADRTAQRSDLCA

-480 PMFAAM
+480 PLFAVM
-486 ERLALQLDDQAPA
+486 ERLALRLDAQAVA

-523 RALQRAAGAAKL
+523 RALRRAAGAAEL

-544 DQVQRLKVNA
+544 DQVQRLKVSV
-554 SRVVAPRGC
+554 SRIVAPRGSE
-563 DGAALGAPDVLMTDQ
+563 GAGLGAPDVLVTDQ
-578 STAASLGSGSCRV
+578 NTAASLGSSSCKV

-616 HLGVK
+616 HLGVQ

-634 FALEHAATD
+634 FALEHGATD

-707 DVLSDAPAPVTA
+707 HALSDAPAPVAA

-793 HNALHSFYKHMSEDL
+793 HNALHSFYKHLSEDL

-821 RELMADVL
+821 RKLMADVL
-829 ARHKAL
+829 ERHKAL

-876 TFTPKYLEYDVA
+876 TFAPKFLEYDVA

-962 YVCYGRRKMISGAY
+962 YVCYGRRKTISGAY

-998 RPFVD
+998 RPFTD

-1043 ERRG
+1043 ERRE

>member
-14 LLPDTDRAVAYRKRA
+14 LLSDTDRAVAYRKRA

-65 EREALLRAACERAV
+65 EREALLCAACEGPAE
-79 GGCVDLESGKSA
+79 GDCVDPVSGKRV
-91 QLDGVSGQCEL
+91 QLDGAG
-102 AETGDVRDGSGRRES
+102 GRCVL
-117 AEGRTADDGVAS
+117 AEGRIAD
-129 AGAGETG
+129 GACALVGDSEAG

-144 AACVAAGVGLPAFDA
+144 AACVATGVGLPAFDA
-159 AVRDALRG
+159 AVRDACQGVL
-167 EPAGAGALAAVTCA
+167 AGAGALEGVTRA
-181 EVPVLRVIGGYLDRL
+181 EVPVLRMIGGYLDRL
-196 AQLGL
+196 AQLEL
-201 VEPGQALALLPELL
+201 IEPGQALALLPELL
-215 SQRPLR
+215 PQRPLR
-221 VLLEDAVPLTPG
+221 VLLEDAAPLTPG

-253 GQGPVRAPDGVR
+253 SQGPVRAPEGVR

-283 IVRDVLG
+283 IVRDALG
-290 ADADTGEPAAVSAGA
+290 TVADRGAV
-305 SASAGAPAAA
+305 PAAA
-315 AISAAGDDGV
+315 AGPAAGDDGA
-325 SGGED
+325 SSCED
-330 AFGGVDGDGAS
+330 ASGSANGYRDGRSAGA
-341 SAVGCRA
+341 
-348 GQPVGM
+348 

-384 ALRGRRRFVDT
+384 ALRGRRRFMDT
-395 AFGRAICSLRRF
+395 SFGRAICSLRRF

-431 RWNRVDLAD
+431 RWNRADLAD

-461 RADRTARRSGLCA
+461 RADRTAQRSNLCA
-474 RLRGDN
+474 RLRADN

-486 ERLALQLDDQAPA
+486 ERLALQLDDQAAA

-544 DQVQRLKVNA
+544 DQVQRLKVNV
-554 SRVVAPRGC
+554 SRIVAPRGC
-563 DGAALGAPDVLMTDQ
+563 DGAAFGAPDVLVTDQ
-578 STAASLGSGSCRV
+578 NTAASLGSGSCEV
-591 LVAADL
+591 CVVADL
-597 TSAAYPAADPE
+597 TSGAYPAADPE

-621 RADSALARMRRAF
+621 RADSALARMRRVF

-684 PYSLPEHLQDGMLLR
+684 PYSLPERLQDGMLLR
-699 GEDALCAN
+699 GEDALCSN
-707 DVLSDAPAPVTA
+707 DALSDVPAPETA
-719 HIEPPLTG
+719 RIEPPLTG
-727 AVSPEARS
+727 AVSAEARS

-808 GEAKV
+808 SEAKV

-821 RELMADVL
+821 RKLMADVL

-876 TFTPKYLEYDVA
+876 TFAPKYLEYDVA
-888 RGGAVDYAGHKLLGT
+888 CGGAVDYAGHKLLGT

-998 RPFVD
+998 RPFSD

-1037 PVSSCS
+1037 PVSSCP

>member
-65 EREALLRAACERAV
+65 EREALLRAACEGPAE
-79 GGCVDLESGKSA
+79 GCCVDPKSGKRA
-91 QLDGVSGQCEL
+91 QLDGASGRCEL
-102 AETGDVRDGSGRRES
+102 AEGRI
-117 AEGRTADDGVAS
+117 DDDACALVGN
-129 AGAGETG
+129 GETG

-144 AACVAAGVGLPAFDA
+144 SACVAAGVGLPAFDA
-159 AVRDALRG
+159 AVQDAQQG
-167 EPAGAGALAAVTCA
+167 VPAGAGALEGVSCA
-181 EVPVLRVIGGYLDRL
+181 EVPVLRMIGGYLDRL
-196 AQLGL
+196 AQLGMI
-201 VEPGQALALLPELL
+201 EPGQALALLPELL
-215 SQRPLR
+215 PQRPLR
-221 VLLEDAVPLTPG
+221 VLLEDAAPLTPG

-240 CPWMDVEVRAASG
+240 CPWMDMEVRAASG
-253 GQGPVRAPDGVR
+253 SQGPVRAPEGVR

-283 IVRDVLG
+283 IVRDALG
-290 ADADTGEPAAVSAGA
+290 TVADRGAV
-305 SASAGAPAAA
+305 PAAA
-315 AISAAGDDGV
+315 AGPAAGDDGA
-325 SGGED
+325 SSCED
-330 AFGGVDGDGAS
+330 ASGSANGYRDGRSAGAQ
-341 SAVGCRA
+341 V
-348 GQPVGM
+348 
-354 QAAAVVVAA
+354 AAVVVAA
-363 KDPAALFGRVAPALV
+363 KDPAALFGRVVPALV

-384 ALRGRRRFVDT
+384 ALRGRRRFMDT
-395 AFGRAICSLRRF
+395 SFGRAICSLRRF

-431 RWNRVDLAD
+431 RWNRADLAD

-461 RADRTARRSGLCA
+461 RADRTARRSNLCA
-474 RLRGDN
+474 RLRADN

-486 ERLALQLDDQAPA
+486 ERLALQLDDQAAA

-544 DQVQRLKVNA
+544 DQVQRLKVNV
-554 SRVVAPRGC
+554 SRIVAPRGC
-563 DGAALGAPDVLMTDQ
+563 DGAAFGAPDVLVTDQ
-578 STAASLGSGSCRV
+578 NTAASLGSGSCEV
-591 LVAADL
+591 CVVADL
-597 TSAAYPAADPE
+597 TSGAYPAADPE

-621 RADSALARMRRAF
+621 RADSALARMRRVF
-634 FALEHAATD
+634 FALEHATTD

-684 PYSLPEHLQDGMLLR
+684 PYSLPERLQDGMLLR
-699 GEDALCAN
+699 GEDALCSN
-707 DVLSDAPAPVTA
+707 DALSDVPAPETA
-719 HIEPPLTG
+719 RIEPPLTG
-727 AVSPEARS
+727 AVSAEARS

-808 GEAKV
+808 SEAKV

-821 RELMADVL
+821 RKLMADVL

-876 TFTPKYLEYDVA
+876 TFAPKYLEYDVA
-888 RGGAVDYAGHKLLGT
+888 CGGAVDYAGHKLLGT

-998 RPFVD
+998 RPFSD

-1037 PVSSCS
+1037 PVSSCP

>member
-29 ADSGCSLMGVTVAAF
+29 ADSGCSLMGVTVAAS

-65 EREALLRAACERAV
+65 EREALLSAACEGPAE
-79 GGCVDLESGKSA
+79 GCCVDPKSGKRA
-91 QLDGVSGQCEL
+91 QLDGASGRCEL
-102 AETGDVRDGSGRRES
+102 AEGRIADGACALVGN
-117 AEGRTADDGVAS
+117 
-129 AGAGETG
+129 GETG

-159 AVRDALRG
+159 AVQDAQQG
-167 EPAGAGALAAVTCA
+167 VPAGAGALEGVSCA
-181 EVPVLRVIGGYLDRL
+181 EVPVLRMIGGYLDRL
-196 AQLGL
+196 AQLGMI
-201 VEPGQALALLPELL
+201 EPGQALALLPELL
-215 SQRPLR
+215 PQRPLR
-221 VLLEDAVPLTPG
+221 VLLEDAAPLTPG

-240 CPWMDVEVRAASG
+240 CPWMDMEVRAASG
-253 GQGPVRAPDGVR
+253 SQGPVRAPEGVR

-283 IVRDVLG
+283 IVRDALG
-290 ADADTGEPAAVSAGA
+290 TVADRGTV
-305 SASAGAPAAA
+305 PAAA
-315 AISAAGDDGV
+315 AGPAADD
-325 SGGED
+325 
-330 AFGGVDGDGAS
+330 DGAS
-341 SAVGCRA
+341 SCEDASGSANGYRDGRSA
-348 GQPVGM
+348 GA

-384 ALRGRRRFVDT
+384 ALRGRRRFADT

-407 LDDGQAGGASHIEGY
+407 LDEGQAGGASHIEGY
-422 GDIAATDVE
+422 GDIAPTDVE
-431 RWNRVDLAD
+431 RWDRADLAD

-448 MTKKAAFKLDADM
+448 MTRKAAFKLDADM
-461 RADRTARRSGLCA
+461 RADRTARRSDLCA

-486 ERLALQLDDQAPA
+486 ERLALRLDDQAAA

-544 DQVQRLKVNA
+544 DQVQRLKVNV
-554 SRVVAPRGC
+554 SRIVAPRGC
-563 DGAALGAPDVLMTDQ
+563 DGAAFGAPDVLVTDQ
-578 STAASLGSGSCRV
+578 NTAASLGSGSCEV
-591 LVAADL
+591 CVVADL
-597 TSAAYPAADPE
+597 TSGAYPAADPE

-621 RADSALARMRRAF
+621 RADSALARMRRVF

-684 PYSLPEHLQDGMLLR
+684 PYSLPERLQDGMLLR
-699 GEDALCAN
+699 GEDALCSN
-707 DVLSDAPAPVTA
+707 DALSDVPAPETA
-719 HIEPPLTG
+719 RIEPPLTG
-727 AVSPEARS
+727 AVSAEARS

-876 TFTPKYLEYDVA
+876 TFAPKYLEYDVA
-888 RGGAVDYAGHKLLGT
+888 CGGAVDYAGHKLLGT

-998 RPFVD
+998 RPFSD

-1037 PVSSCS
+1037 PVSSCP

>member
-44 GAWVRDLWE
+44 DAWVRDLWE
-53 LYGDGRTFVSRL
+53 LYGDGRAFVSRL
-65 EREALLRAACERAV
+65 EREALLRAACERAAD
-79 GGCVDLESGKSA
+79 GDCVDSESDKRA
-91 QLDGVSGQCEL
+91 QLDGASGRCGL
-102 AETGDVRDGSGRRES
+102 AEGCI
-117 AEGRTADDGVAS
+117 AEGACALVGN
-129 AGAGETG
+129 GETE

-159 AVRDALRG
+159 AVRDAQQG
-167 EPAGAGALAAVTCA
+167 VPAGAGALEGMTCA
-181 EVPVLRVIGGYLDRL
+181 EVPVLRMIGEYLDRL
-196 AQLGL
+196 AQLEL
-201 VEPGQALALLPELL
+201 IEPGQALALLPELL
-215 SQRPLR
+215 PQRPLH
-221 VLLEDAVPLTPG
+221 VLLEDAAPLTPG

-240 CPWMDVEVRAASG
+240 CPWMGVEVRAASG
-253 GQGPVRAPDGVR
+253 SQGPVRAPEGVR

-283 IVRDVLG
+283 IARDALG
-290 ADADTGEPAAVSAGA
+290 AAADRVAAPAAVAV
-305 SASAGAPAAA
+305 PAAA
-315 AISAAGDDGV
+315 EVPAAVAAAGPAAGDDGA
-325 SGGED
+325 SSGED
-330 AFGGVDGDGAS
+330 ASGSADGYRDGR
-341 SAVGCRA
+341 SAGA
-348 GQPVGM
+348 

-363 KDPAALFGRVAPALV
+363 KDPAVLFGRVAPALV
-378 RQGHVV
+378 RQGHAV
-384 ALRGRRRFVDT
+384 ALRGRRRFADT

-407 LDDGQAGGASHIEGY
+407 LDEGQAGGVAHIEGY
-422 GDIAATDVE
+422 GDIAPTDVE
-431 RWNRVDLAD
+431 RWDRVDLAD

-448 MTKKAAFKLDADM
+448 MTRKAAFKLDADM
-461 RADRTARRSGLCA
+461 RADRTARRSDLCA

-486 ERLALQLDDQAPA
+486 ERLALQLDVQAAA
-499 ELEAAVRRMTNRS
+499 ELEAVVRRMTNRS
-512 EAWRAEQLAAL
+512 EAWRVEQLAAL
-523 RALQRAAGAAKL
+523 RALQRAADAAKL

-544 DQVQRLKVNA
+544 DQAKRLKVNV
-554 SRVVAPRGC
+554 SRIVAPRGC
-563 DGAALGAPDVLMTDQ
+563 DGAALGAPDVLVTDQ
-578 STAASLGSGSCRV
+578 NTAASLGSGSCKV
-591 LVAADL
+591 LVATDL
-597 TSAAYPAADPE
+597 TSAAYPAADSE

-684 PYSLPEHLQDGMLLR
+684 PYSLPERLQDGMLLR

-707 DVLSDAPAPVTA
+707 DALSDTPAPEA
-719 HIEPPLTG
+719 ARIEPPLTG

-813 TPQLLPQA
+813 TPQLLAQA

-876 TFTPKYLEYDVA
+876 TFAPKYLEYDVA
-888 RGGAVDYAGHKLLGT
+888 CGGAVDYAGHKLLGT

-998 RPFVD
+998 RPFSD

>member
-14 LLPDTDRAVAYRKRA
+14 LLPDADRAVAYRKRA

-65 EREALLRAACERAV
+65 EREALLRAACERA
-79 GGCVDLESGKSA
+79 GEGDCVDPESGKRA
-91 QLDGVSGQCEL
+91 RLDVAGGQCEL
-102 AETGDVRDGSGRRES
+102 ADPGDVRDRRGL
-117 AEGRTADDGVAS
+117 AEGCIPDGPRAS
-129 AGAGETG
+129 VRAGEMG

-144 AACVAAGVGLPAFDA
+144 AACVAAGVGVPAFDA
-159 AVRDALRG
+159 AVRDARQG
-167 EPAGAGALAAVTCA
+167 VPAGVGALEGVTCA
-181 EVPVLRVIGGYLDRL
+181 EVPVLRMVGGYLDRL
-196 AQLGL
+196 ARLGMI
-201 VEPGQALALLPELL
+201 EPGQALALLPELL
-215 SQRPLR
+215 PQRPLR
-221 VLLEDAVPLTPG
+221 VLLEDAAPLTPG

-240 CPWMDVEVRAASG
+240 CPWMKVEIRAVSG
-253 GQGPVRAPDGVR
+253 SQGPVRAPKGVR

-274 YAWPALLAD
+274 YAWSALLAD
-283 IVRDVLG
+283 IVCDALDAG
-290 ADADTGEPAAVSAGA
+290 AASAASSASAAAPAAVP
-305 SASAGAPAAA
+305 PAC
-315 AISAAGDDGV
+315 DDV
-325 SGGED
+325 ASGGED
-330 AFGGVDGDGAS
+330 AFGGSDGCWDGR
-341 SAVGCRA
+341 SAGTR
-348 GQPVGM
+348 
-354 QAAAVVVAA
+354 AAAVVVAA

-384 ALRGRRRFVDT
+384 ALRGQRRFVDT
-395 AFGRAICSLRRF
+395 AFGKAICSLRRF
-407 LDDGQAGGASHIEGY
+407 LDEGRAGGASHIGGY
-422 GDIAATDVE
+422 GDIAPTDVE
-431 RWNRVDLAD
+431 RWDRADLAD

-461 RADRTARRSGLCA
+461 RADRTAQRSDLCA

-480 PMFAAM
+480 PLFAAM
-486 ERLALQLDDQAPA
+486 ERLALRLDAQAA
-499 ELEAAVRRMTNRS
+499 DELEAAVRRMTNRS

-523 RALQRAAGAAKL
+523 RALQRAADAAKL

-544 DQVQRLKVNA
+544 VQVQRLKVSV
-554 SRVVAPRGC
+554 SRIVAPRGSE
-563 DGAALGAPDVLMTDQ
+563 GAGLGAPDVLVTDQ
-578 STAASLGSGSCRV
+578 NTAASLGSSSCKV

-597 TSAAYPAADPE
+597 TSSAYPAADPE

-616 HLGVK
+616 HLGVQ

-634 FALEHAATD
+634 FALEHGATD

-649 CLNDSSADPT
+649 CLNDPSADPT

-707 DVLSDAPAPVTA
+707 HALSDAPAPVAA
-719 HIEPPLTG
+719 HVERPLTG

-793 HNALHSFYKHMSEDL
+793 HNALHSFYKHLSEDL

-821 RELMADVL
+821 RKLMADVL
-829 ARHKAL
+829 ERHKAL

-876 TFTPKYLEYDVA
+876 TFAPKYLEYDVA

-998 RPFVD
+998 RPFTD

-1043 ERRG
+1043 ERRE

>member
-53 LYGDGRTFVSRL
+53 LYGDGRTFVSHL
-65 EREALLRAACERAV
+65 EREALLRAACERA
-79 GGCVDLESGKSA
+79 A
-91 QLDGVSGQCEL
+91 DGAG
-102 AETGDVRDGSGRRES
+102 
-117 AEGRTADDGVAS
+117 AS

-144 AACVAAGVGLPAFDA
+144 AACVAAGAGLPAFDA
-159 AVRDALRG
+159 AVRDAQQG
-167 EPAGAGALAAVTCA
+167 VPAGAGALEGVTCA
-181 EVPVLRVIGGYLDRL
+181 EVPVLRMIGGYLDRL
-196 AQLGL
+196 AQLGMI
-201 VEPGQALALLPELL
+201 EPGQALALLPELL
-215 SQRPLR
+215 PQRPLR
-221 VLLEDAVPLTPG
+221 VLLEDAAPLTPG

-253 GQGPVRAPDGVR
+253 SQGPVRAPEGVR

-283 IVRDVLG
+283 IVRDTLG
-290 ADADTGEPAAVSAGA
+290 AGADRGRA
-305 SASAGAPAAA
+305 SASVGSPASAA
-315 AISAAGDDGV
+315 VPIAVAVPAAGDYVASD
-325 SGGED
+325 GED
-330 AFGGVDGDGAS
+330 ASGGAD
-341 SAVGCRA
+341 GCRD
-348 GQPVGM
+348 GRPVGT

-384 ALRGRRRFVDT
+384 ALRGQRRFRDT

-407 LDDGQAGGASHIEGY
+407 LGAGQASVVSHIEGY

-431 RWNRVDLAD
+431 RWDRADLAD

-448 MTKKAAFKLDADM
+448 MTKKAAFKLDADL
-461 RADRTARRSGLCA
+461 RADRTARRSDLCA

-480 PMFAAM
+480 PTFAAM
-486 ERLALQLDDQAPA
+486 ERLALRLDDQAA
-499 ELEAAVRRMTNRS
+499 GELEAAVRRMTNRS

-544 DQVQRLKVNA
+544 DQVQRLKVNV
-554 SRVVAPRGC
+554 SRMVAPRGC
-563 DGAALGAPDVLMTDQ
+563 DGAALSAPDVLVTDQ
-578 STAASLGSGSCRV
+578 GTAASLGSGSCRV

-616 HLGVK
+616 HLGVE

-649 CLNDSSADPT
+649 CLNDVSADPT

-684 PYSLPEHLQDGMLLR
+684 PYSLPEHLQSGMLLR

-707 DVLSDAPAPVTA
+707 DALSDAPAPLA
-719 HIEPPLTG
+719 ACIEPPLTG

-768 WFAQRRLRLDDLDEG
+768 WFAQRRLRLDDLDEE

-793 HNALHSFYKHMSEDL
+793 HNALHSFYKHLSEDL

-876 TFTPKYLEYDVA
+876 TFAPKYLEYDVA
-888 RGGAVDYAGHKLLGT
+888 CGGAVDYAGRKLLGT

-998 RPFVD
+998 RPFSD

>member
-65 EREALLRAACERAV
+65 EREALLRAACEGPAE
-79 GGCVDLESGKSA
+79 GCCVDPKSGKRA
-91 QLDGVSGQCEL
+91 QLDGASGRCEL
-102 AETGDVRDGSGRRES
+102 AEGRI
-117 AEGRTADDGVAS
+117 DDDACALVGN
-129 AGAGETG
+129 GETG

-159 AVRDALRG
+159 AVQDAQQG
-167 EPAGAGALAAVTCA
+167 VPAGAGALEGVSCA
-181 EVPVLRVIGGYLDRL
+181 EVPVLQMIVGYLDRL
-196 AQLGL
+196 AQLGMI
-201 VEPGQALALLPELL
+201 EPGQALALLPELL
-215 SQRPLR
+215 PQRPLR
-221 VLLEDAVPLTPG
+221 VLLEDAAPLTPG

-253 GQGPVRAPDGVR
+253 SQGPVRAPEGVR

-283 IVRDVLG
+283 IVRDALG
-290 ADADTGEPAAVSAGA
+290 TVADRGAV
-305 SASAGAPAAA
+305 PAAA
-315 AISAAGDDGV
+315 AGPAAGDDGA
-325 SGGED
+325 SSCED
-330 AFGGVDGDGAS
+330 ASGSANGYRDGRSAGA
-341 SAVGCRA
+341 
-348 GQPVGM
+348 

-384 ALRGRRRFVDT
+384 ALRGRRRFMDT
-395 AFGRAICSLRRF
+395 SFGRAICSLRRF
-407 LDDGQAGGASHIEGY
+407 LDEGQAGGVSHIGGY
-422 GDIAATDVE
+422 GDIAPTDVE
-431 RWNRVDLAD
+431 RWNRADLAD

-461 RADRTARRSGLCA
+461 RADRTARRSNLCA
-474 RLRGDN
+474 RLRADN

-486 ERLALQLDDQAPA
+486 ERLALQLDDQAAA

-512 EAWRAEQLAAL
+512 EAWRAEQLVAL

-535 AGLGADAAF
+535 AELGADAAF
-544 DQVQRLKVNA
+544 DQVQRLKVNV
-554 SRVVAPRGC
+554 SRIVAPRGC
-563 DGAALGAPDVLMTDQ
+563 DGAAFGAPDVLVTDQ
-578 STAASLGSGSCRV
+578 NTAASLGSGSCEV
-591 LVAADL
+591 CVVADL
-597 TSAAYPAADPE
+597 TSGAYPAADPE

-621 RADSALARMRRAF
+621 RADSALARMRRVF

-684 PYSLPEHLQDGMLLR
+684 PYSLPERLQDGMLLR
-699 GEDALCAN
+699 GEDALCSN
-707 DVLSDAPAPVTA
+707 DALSDVPAPETA
-719 HIEPPLTG
+719 RIEPPLTG
-727 AVSPEARS
+727 AVSAEARS

-821 RELMADVL
+821 RKLMADVL

-876 TFTPKYLEYDVA
+876 TFAPKYLEYDVA
-888 RGGAVDYAGHKLLGT
+888 CGGAVDYAGHKLLGT

-998 RPFVD
+998 RPFSD

-1037 PVSSCS
+1037 PVSSCP

>member
-65 EREALLRAACERAV
+65 EREALLRAACEGPAE
-79 GGCVDLESGKSA
+79 GCCVDPKSGKRA
-91 QLDGVSGQCEL
+91 QLDGASGRCEL
-102 AETGDVRDGSGRRES
+102 V
-117 AEGRTADDGVAS
+117 EGRIDDDACALVGN
-129 AGAGETG
+129 GETG

-159 AVRDALRG
+159 AVQDAQQG
-167 EPAGAGALAAVTCA
+167 VPAGAGALEGVSCA
-181 EVPVLRVIGGYLDRL
+181 EVPVLQMIVGYLDRL
-196 AQLGL
+196 AQLGMI
-201 VEPGQALALLPELL
+201 EPGQALALLPELL
-215 SQRPLR
+215 PQRPLR
-221 VLLEDAVPLTPG
+221 VLLEDAAPLTPG

-253 GQGPVRAPDGVR
+253 SQGPVRAPEGVR

-283 IVRDVLG
+283 IVRDALG
-290 ADADTGEPAAVSAGA
+290 TVTDRGAV
-305 SASAGAPAAA
+305 PAAA
-315 AISAAGDDGV
+315 AGPAAGDDGA
-325 SGGED
+325 SSCED
-330 AFGGVDGDGAS
+330 ASGSANGYRDGRSAGA
-341 SAVGCRA
+341 
-348 GQPVGM
+348 

-363 KDPAALFGRVAPALV
+363 KDPAVLFGRVAPALV

-384 ALRGRRRFVDT
+384 ALRGRRRFTDT

-407 LDDGQAGGASHIEGY
+407 LDEGQAGGISHIGRY
-422 GDIAATDVE
+422 GDIAPTDVE
-431 RWNRVDLAD
+431 RWNRADLAD

-461 RADRTARRSGLCA
+461 RADRTARRSNLCA
-474 RLRGDN
+474 RLRADN

-486 ERLALQLDDQAPA
+486 ERLALQLDDQAAA

-535 AGLGADAAF
+535 AELGADAAF
-544 DQVQRLKVNA
+544 DQVQRLKVNV
-554 SRVVAPRGC
+554 SRIVAPRGC
-563 DGAALGAPDVLMTDQ
+563 DDAAFGAPDVLVTDQ
-578 STAASLGSGSCRV
+578 NTAASLGSGSCEV
-591 LVAADL
+591 CVVADL
-597 TSAAYPAADPE
+597 TSGAYPAADPE

-621 RADSALARMRRAF
+621 RADSALARMRRVF

-684 PYSLPEHLQDGMLLR
+684 PYSLPERLQDGMLLR
-699 GEDALCAN
+699 GEDALCSN
-707 DVLSDAPAPVTA
+707 DALSDVPAPETA
-719 HIEPPLTG
+719 RIEPPLTG
-727 AVSPEARS
+727 AVSAEARS

-768 WFAQRRLRLDDLDEG
+768 WFAQRRLRLDDPDEG

-876 TFTPKYLEYDVA
+876 TFAPKYLEYDVA
-888 RGGAVDYAGHKLLGT
+888 CGGAVDYAGHKLLGT

-998 RPFVD
+998 RPFSD

-1037 PVSSCS
+1037 PVSSCP

>member
-65 EREALLRAACERAV
+65 EREALLRAACERP
-79 GGCVDLESGKSA
+79 VDGA
-91 QLDGVSGQCEL
+91 G
-102 AETGDVRDGSGRRES
+102 
-117 AEGRTADDGVAS
+117 AS

-159 AVRDALRG
+159 AVQDAQQG
-167 EPAGAGALAAVTCA
+167 VPAGAGALEGVSCA
-181 EVPVLRVIGGYLDRL
+181 EVPVLRMIGGYLDRL
-196 AQLGL
+196 AQLGMI
-201 VEPGQALALLPELL
+201 EPGQALALLPELL
-215 SQRPLR
+215 PQRPLR
-221 VLLEDAVPLTPG
+221 VLLEDAAPLTPG

-240 CPWMDVEVRAASG
+240 CPWMDMEVRAASG
-253 GQGPVRAPDGVR
+253 SQGPVRAPEGVR

-283 IVRDVLG
+283 IVRDALG
-290 ADADTGEPAAVSAGA
+290 TVADRGAV
-305 SASAGAPAAA
+305 PAAA
-315 AISAAGDDGV
+315 AGPAAGDDGA
-325 SGGED
+325 SSCED
-330 AFGGVDGDGAS
+330 ASGSANGYRDGRSAGA
-341 SAVGCRA
+341 
-348 GQPVGM
+348 

-363 KDPAALFGRVAPALV
+363 KDPAVLFGRVAPALV

-384 ALRGRRRFVDT
+384 ALRGRRRFADT
-395 AFGRAICSLRRF
+395 AFGRVICSLRRF
-407 LDDGQAGGASHIEGY
+407 LDEGQAGGASHIEGY

-431 RWNRVDLAD
+431 RWNRADLAD

-461 RADRTARRSGLCA
+461 RADRTARRSNLCA
-474 RLRGDN
+474 RLRADN

-486 ERLALQLDDQAPA
+486 ERLALQLDDQAAA

-544 DQVQRLKVNA
+544 DQVQRLKVSV
-554 SRVVAPRGC
+554 SRIVAPRGC
-563 DGAALGAPDVLMTDQ
+563 DGAAFGAPDVLVTDQ
-578 STAASLGSGSCRV
+578 STAASLGSGSCEV
-591 LVAADL
+591 CVVADL
-597 TSAAYPAADPE
+597 TSGAYPAADPE

-621 RADSALARMRRAF
+621 RADSALARMRRVF

-684 PYSLPEHLQDGMLLR
+684 PYSLPERLQDGMLLR
-699 GEDALCAN
+699 GEDALCSN
-707 DVLSDAPAPVTA
+707 DALSDVPAPETA
-719 HIEPPLTG
+719 RIEPPLTG
-727 AVSPEARS
+727 AVSAEARS

-821 RELMADVL
+821 RKLMADVL

-876 TFTPKYLEYDVA
+876 TFAPKYLEYDVA
-888 RGGAVDYAGHKLLGT
+888 CGGAVDYAGHKLLGT

-998 RPFVD
+998 RPFSD

-1037 PVSSCS
+1037 PVSSCP

>member
-29 ADSGCSLMGVTVAAF
+29 ADGGCSLMGVTVAAF
-44 GAWVRDLWE
+44 GAWMRDLWE
-53 LYGDGRTFVSRL
+53 LYGDGRAFVSRL
-65 EREALLRAACERAV
+65 EREALLRAACEQAV
-79 GGCVDLESGKSA
+79 GDASM
-91 QLDGVSGQCEL
+91 
-102 AETGDVRDGSGRRES
+102 
-117 AEGRTADDGVAS
+117 S
-129 AGAGETG
+129 AGAGDAG
-136 ALGLDRVA
+136 AIGLDRVA
-144 AACVAAGVGLPAFDA
+144 SACVAAGVG
-159 AVRDALRG
+159 AL
-167 EPAGAGALAAVTCA
+167 EDVTCA
-181 EVPVLRVIGGYLDRL
+181 ELPVLRLVGGYLEQL
-196 AQLGL
+196 EQLGL

-215 SQRPLR
+215 PQRPLR
-221 VLLEDAVPLTPG
+221 VLLEDAAPLTPG

-240 CPWMDVEVRAASG
+240 CPWMDVEVRAALG
-253 GQGPVRAPDGVR
+253 DQGPVRAPKGVR

-283 IVRDVLG
+283 IVRDAFG
-290 ADADTGEPAAVSAGA
+290 ESADSTASTGGSDGCRVGRSAGT
-305 SASAGAPAAA
+305 
-315 AISAAGDDGV
+315 
-325 SGGED
+325 
-330 AFGGVDGDGAS
+330 
-341 SAVGCRA
+341 
-348 GQPVGM
+348 

-378 RQGHVV
+378 RQGRVV
-384 ALRGRRRFVDT
+384 ALRGQRRFVDT

-407 LDDGQAGGASHIEGY
+407 LDEGRAGGVSHIQGY

-431 RWNRVDLAD
+431 RWDRADLAD

-461 RADRTARRSGLCA
+461 RADRTARRSDLCA
-474 RLRGDN
+474 RLRGDD
-480 PMFAAM
+480 PIFAAM
-486 ERLALQLDDQAPA
+486 ERLALQLDAQAA
-499 ELEAAVRRMTNRS
+499 GELEAAVRRMTNRS

-523 RALQRAAGAAKL
+523 RALGRAADAAKL

-544 DQVQRLKVNA
+544 DQAQLMKVSV
-554 SRVVAPRGC
+554 SRIVAPRGC
-563 DGAALGAPDVLMTDQ
+563 DGAALGAPDVLVTDQ
-578 STAASLGSGSCRV
+578 GTAASLGNGSCKV
-591 LVAADL
+591 CVVADL

-616 HLGVK
+616 HLGVQ
-621 RADSALARMRRAF
+621 RVDSALARMRRAF
-634 FALEHAATD
+634 FALEHVATD

-649 CLNDSSADPT
+649 CLNDASADPT

-669 DCYRDDPTATEDIDN
+669 DCYRADPTATKDIKN

-707 DVLSDAPAPVTA
+707 HALSDAPTPVA
-719 HIEPPLTG
+719 ACIEPPLTG
-727 AVSPEARS
+727 AVSSEARS

-793 HNALHSFYKHMSEDL
+793 HNVLHSFYKHLSEDL

-821 RELMADVL
+821 RKLMADVL
-829 ARHKAL
+829 ERHKAL

-876 TFTPKYLEYDVA
+876 TFAPKYLEYDVA

-931 VREEGRLGKVQA
+931 VREEGHLGKVQA

-976 DGRVIENAHLPN
+976 DGRAIENAHLPN
-988 MRHKDCMCAD
+988 MRHKDCMCATK
-998 RPFVD
+998 PFSD

-1023 IRPRPETPEACKWC
+1023 IRPSPETPEACKWC

>member
-1 MSGMDTSI
+1 MSGMDTFI

-14 LLPDTDRAVAYRKRA
+14 LLPDADRAVAYRKRA
-29 ADSGCSLMGVTVAAF
+29 ADGGCSLMGVTVAAF

-53 LYGDGRTFVSRL
+53 LYGDGRAFVSRL
-65 EREALLRAACERAV
+65 EREALLRAACEQAAE
-79 GGCVDLESGKSA
+79 GGCIDLESGNRE
-91 QLDGVSGQCEL
+91 QLDAVGGRSG
-102 AETGDVRDGSGRRES
+102 S
-117 AEGRTADDGVAS
+117 AEPGFAHGCSGSKEGCGAYDACAPAGVEEA
-129 AGAGETG
+129 G

-144 AACVAAGVGLPAFDA
+144 AACVAAGVGLPGFDA
-159 AVRDALRG
+159 AVRDAWQG

-181 EVPVLRVIGGYLDRL
+181 ELPVLRLIGGYLERIE
-196 AQLGL
+196 QLGL

-215 SQRPLR
+215 PQRPLR

-233 QEAFFSA
+233 QEAFFAA
-240 CPWMDVEVRAASG
+240 CPWMDVEVRPALG
-253 GQGPVRAPDGVR
+253 GRGPVRAPEGVR

-283 IVRDVLG
+283 LVRDARG
-290 ADADTGEPAAVSAGA
+290 AGA
-305 SASAGAPAAA
+305 GAASTA
-315 AISAAGDDGV
+315 SAAGVSAADGDGV
-325 SGGED
+325 SD
-330 AFGGVDGDGAS
+330 AVA
-341 SAVGCRA
+341 GCRA
-348 GQPVGM
+348 GQLAGG

-384 ALRGRRRFVDT
+384 VLRGQRRFVDT

-407 LDDGQAGGASHIEGY
+407 LDAGQAGGVSHIEGY

-431 RWNRVDLAD
+431 RWNRSDLAD

-448 MTKKAAFKLDADM
+448 MTRKAAFKLDADM
-461 RADRTARRSGLCA
+461 RADRTARRSDLRA
-474 RLRGDN
+474 RLRADN
-480 PMFAAM
+480 PLFDAM
-486 ERLALQLDDQAPA
+486 ERLALQLDGQAA
-499 ELEAAVRRMTNRS
+499 DELEAAVRRMTNRS

-523 RALQRAAGAAKL
+523 RALRRAADAAKL

-544 DQVQRLKVNA
+544 DQVRRLKVDV

-563 DGAALGAPDVLMTDQ
+563 DDAALGAPDVLVTDQ
-578 STAASLGSGSCRV
+578 GMAASLGSGSCKV

-608 DASRVLLE
+608 DASRVLLG
-616 HLGVK
+616 HLGVE

-634 FALEHAATD
+634 FALEHAATE

-684 PYSLPEHLQDGMLLR
+684 PYSLPEHLRDGMLLR

-707 DVLSDAPAPVTA
+707 DALSDAPAPVA
-719 HIEPPLTG
+719 ARIEPPLTG
-727 AVSPEARS
+727 AVSPEVRS

-793 HNALHSFYKHMSEDL
+793 HNALHSFYKHLSEDL

-821 RELMADVL
+821 RKLMADVL

-840 QSENRLIPTSQVEHR
+840 QSENRLIPASQVEHR

-876 TFTPKYLEYDVA
+876 TFAPKYLEYDVA
-888 RGGAVDYAGHKLLGT
+888 CGGAVDYAGHKLLGT

-998 RPFVD
+998 RPFSD

-1023 IRPRPETPEACKWC
+1023 IRPRPETHEACKWC

>member
-1 MSGMDTSI
+1 M
-9 AYDVV
+9 
-14 LLPDTDRAVAYRKRA
+14 
-29 ADSGCSLMGVTVAAF
+29 
-44 GAWVRDLWE
+44 
-53 LYGDGRTFVSRL
+53 
-65 EREALLRAACERAV
+65 
-79 GGCVDLESGKSA
+79 
-91 QLDGVSGQCEL
+91 
-102 AETGDVRDGSGRRES
+102 
-117 AEGRTADDGVAS
+117 
-129 AGAGETG
+129 
-136 ALGLDRVA
+136 
-144 AACVAAGVGLPAFDA
+144 
-159 AVRDALRG
+159 
-167 EPAGAGALAAVTCA
+167 
-181 EVPVLRVIGGYLDRL
+181 
-196 AQLGL
+196 
-201 VEPGQALALLPELL
+201 
-215 SQRPLR
+215 
-221 VLLEDAVPLTPG
+221 
-233 QEAFFSA
+233 
-240 CPWMDVEVRAASG
+240 
-253 GQGPVRAPDGVR
+253 
-265 VRFAFPSGQ
+265 
-274 YAWPALLAD
+274 
-283 IVRDVLG
+283 
-290 ADADTGEPAAVSAGA
+290 
-305 SASAGAPAAA
+305 
-315 AISAAGDDGV
+315 
-325 SGGED
+325 
-330 AFGGVDGDGAS
+330 
-341 SAVGCRA
+341 
-348 GQPVGM
+348 
-354 QAAAVVVAA
+354 VAA

-395 AFGRAICSLRRF
+395 SFGRAICSLHRF

-431 RWNRVDLAD
+431 RWNRADLAD

-461 RADRTARRSGLCA
+461 RADRTARRSNLCA
-474 RLRGDN
+474 RLRADN

-486 ERLALQLDDQAPA
+486 ERLALQLDDQAAA

-544 DQVQRLKVNA
+544 DQVQRLKVSV
-554 SRVVAPRGC
+554 SRIVAPRGC
-563 DGAALGAPDVLMTDQ
+563 DGAAFGAPDVLVTDQ
-578 STAASLGSGSCRV
+578 NTAASLGSGSCEV
-591 LVAADL
+591 CVVADL
-597 TSAAYPAADPE
+597 TSGAYPAADPE

-621 RADSALARMRRAF
+621 RADSALARMRRVF

-684 PYSLPEHLQDGMLLR
+684 PYSLPERLQDGMLLR
-699 GEDALCAN
+699 GEDALCSN
-707 DVLSDAPAPVTA
+707 DALSDAPASVA
-719 HIEPPLTG
+719 ARIERPLTG
-727 AVSPEARS
+727 AVSSEARS

-768 WFAQRRLRLDDLDEG
+768 WFAQRRLRLDDLDEE

-876 TFTPKYLEYDVA
+876 TFAPKYLEYDVA
-888 RGGAVDYAGHKLLGT
+888 CGGAVDYAGHKLLGT

-998 RPFVD
+998 RPFSD

-1037 PVSSCS
+1037 PVSSCP

>member
-53 LYGDGRTFVSRL
+53 LYGDGRTFVSCL
-65 EREALLRAACERAV
+65 EREALLRAACEGPAE
-79 GGCVDLESGKSA
+79 GGCVDPESGKRV
-91 QLDGVSGQCEL
+91 QLDGASGRCEL
-102 AETGDVRDGSGRRES
+102 AEGSI
-117 AEGRTADDGVAS
+117 ADDGVAS

-159 AVRDALRG
+159 AVQDAQQG
-167 EPAGAGALAAVTCA
+167 VSAGAGALEGVTCA
-181 EVPVLRVIGGYLDRL
+181 EVPVLRMIGGYLDRL
-196 AQLGL
+196 AQLGMI
-201 VEPGQALALLPELL
+201 EPGQALALLPELL
-215 SQRPLR
+215 PQRPLH
-221 VLLEDAVPLTPG
+221 VLLEDAAPLTPG

-240 CPWMDVEVRAASG
+240 CPWMGVEVRAASG
-253 GQGPVRAPDGVR
+253 SQGPVRAPEGVR

-283 IVRDVLG
+283 IARDALG
-290 ADADTGEPAAVSAGA
+290 TAADRGA
-305 SASAGAPAAA
+305 APAAA
-315 AISAAGDDGV
+315 AVPVAAGDSV
-325 SGGED
+325 SRGED
-330 AFGGVDGDGAS
+330 PARETPLADGDGKC
-341 SAVGCRA
+341 SANGYRDGRSA
-348 GQPVGM
+348 GA

-363 KDPAALFGRVAPALV
+363 KDPAVLFGRVAPALV

-384 ALRGRRRFVDT
+384 ALRGRRRFTDT

-407 LDDGQAGGASHIEGY
+407 LDEGQAGGVSHIGGY
-422 GDIAATDVE
+422 GDIAPTDVE
-431 RWNRVDLAD
+431 RWSRADLAD

-448 MTKKAAFKLDADM
+448 MTKKAVFKLDADM
-461 RADRTARRSGLCA
+461 RADRTARRSDLCA

-486 ERLALQLDDQAPA
+486 ERLALQLDDQAAA

-544 DQVQRLKVNA
+544 DQVQRLKVNV
-554 SRVVAPRGC
+554 SRIVAPRGC
-563 DGAALGAPDVLMTDQ
+563 DGAAFGAPDVLVTDQ
-578 STAASLGSGSCRV
+578 NTAASLGSASCEV
-591 LVAADL
+591 CVVADL

-634 FALEHAATD
+634 FALEHAAVD

-684 PYSLPEHLQDGMLLR
+684 LYSLPEHLQGGMLLR
-699 GEDALCAN
+699 GEDVLCAN
-707 DVLSDAPAPVTA
+707 DALSDVPAPEA
-719 HIEPPLTG
+719 ARIEPLLTG
-727 AVSPEARS
+727 AVSSEARS

-876 TFTPKYLEYDVA
+876 TFAPKYLEYDVA
-888 RGGAVDYAGHKLLGT
+888 CGGAVDYAGHKLLGT

-998 RPFVD
+998 RPFSD

>member
-65 EREALLRAACERAV
+65 EREALLRAACEGPAE
-79 GGCVDLESGKSA
+79 GCCVDPKSGKRA
-91 QLDGVSGQCEL
+91 QLDGASGRCEL
-102 AETGDVRDGSGRRES
+102 AEGRI
-117 AEGRTADDGVAS
+117 DDDACALVGN
-129 AGAGETG
+129 GETG

-159 AVRDALRG
+159 AVQDAQQG
-167 EPAGAGALAAVTCA
+167 VPAGAGALEGVSCA
-181 EVPVLRVIGGYLDRL
+181 EVPVLQMIVGYLDRL
-196 AQLGL
+196 AQLGMI
-201 VEPGQALALLPELL
+201 EPGQALALLPELL
-215 SQRPLR
+215 PQRPLR
-221 VLLEDAVPLTPG
+221 VLLEDAAPLTPG

-253 GQGPVRAPDGVR
+253 SQGPVRAPEGVR

-283 IVRDVLG
+283 IVRDALG
-290 ADADTGEPAAVSAGA
+290 TVADRGAV
-305 SASAGAPAAA
+305 PAAA
-315 AISAAGDDGV
+315 AGPAAGDDGA
-325 SGGED
+325 SSCED
-330 AFGGVDGDGAS
+330 ASGSANGYRDGRSAGA
-341 SAVGCRA
+341 
-348 GQPVGM
+348 

-384 ALRGRRRFVDT
+384 ALRGRRRFMDT
-395 AFGRAICSLRRF
+395 SFGRAICSLRRF

-431 RWNRVDLAD
+431 RWNRADLAD

-461 RADRTARRSGLCA
+461 RADRTAQRSNLCA
-474 RLRGDN
+474 RLRADN

-486 ERLALQLDDQAPA
+486 ERLALQLDDQAAA

-544 DQVQRLKVNA
+544 DQVQRLKVNV
-554 SRVVAPRGC
+554 SRIVAPRGC
-563 DGAALGAPDVLMTDQ
+563 DGAAFGAPDVLVTDQ
-578 STAASLGSGSCRV
+578 NTAASLGSGSCEV
-591 LVAADL
+591 CVVADL
-597 TSAAYPAADPE
+597 TSGAYPAADPE

-621 RADSALARMRRAF
+621 RADSALARMRRVF

-649 CLNDSSADPT
+649 CLNDSSADLT

-684 PYSLPEHLQDGMLLR
+684 PYSLPERLQDGMLLR
-699 GEDALCAN
+699 GEDALCSN
-707 DVLSDAPAPVTA
+707 DALSDVPAPETA
-719 HIEPPLTG
+719 RIEPPLTG
-727 AVSPEARS
+727 AVSAEARS

-840 QSENRLIPTSQVEHR
+840 QSENRSIPTSQVEHR

-876 TFTPKYLEYDVA
+876 TFAPKYLEYDVA
-888 RGGAVDYAGHKLLGT
+888 CGGAVDYAGHKLLGT

-998 RPFVD
+998 RPFSD

-1037 PVSSCS
+1037 PVSSCP

>member
-29 ADSGCSLMGVTVAAF
+29 ADGGCSLMGVTVAAF

-53 LYGDGRTFVSRL
+53 LYGDGRAFVSRL
-65 EREALLRAACERAV
+65 EREALLRAACEQAV
-79 GGCVDLESGKSA
+79 GGASV
-91 QLDGVSGQCEL
+91 
-102 AETGDVRDGSGRRES
+102 
-117 AEGRTADDGVAS
+117 S
-129 AGAGETG
+129 AGAGDAG
-136 ALGLDRVA
+136 AIGLDRVA
-144 AACVAAGVGLPAFDA
+144 SACVAAGVGLPAFDA
-159 AVRDALRG
+159 AVRDARQG
-167 EPAGAGALAAVTCA
+167 VPAGVGALEGVTCA
-181 EVPVLRVIGGYLDRL
+181 EAPVLRLVGGYLEQL
-196 AQLGL
+196 EQLGL

-215 SQRPLR
+215 PQRPLR
-221 VLLEDAVPLTPG
+221 VLLEDAAPLTPG

-240 CPWMDVEVRAASG
+240 CPWMDVEVRAALG
-253 GQGPVRAPDGVR
+253 DQGPVRAPKGVR

-283 IVRDVLG
+283 IVC
-290 ADADTGEPAAVSAGA
+290 
-305 SASAGAPAAA
+305 
-315 AISAAGDDGV
+315 
-325 SGGED
+325 D
-330 AFGGVDGDGAS
+330 AFGESADSTAS
-341 SAVGCRA
+341 TGGSDGCRVGRSA
-348 GQPVGM
+348 GT

-378 RQGHVV
+378 RQGRVV
-384 ALRGRRRFVDT
+384 ALRGQRRFVDT

-407 LDDGQAGGASHIEGY
+407 LDEGRAGGVSHIQGY

-431 RWNRVDLAD
+431 RWDRADLAD

-461 RADRTARRSGLCA
+461 RADRTARRSDLCA

-486 ERLALQLDDQAPA
+486 ERLALQLDDQAAA

-544 DQVQRLKVNA
+544 GQVQRLKVNV

-578 STAASLGSGSCRV
+578 NTAASLGSGSCRV

-616 HLGVK
+616 HLDVK

-684 PYSLPEHLQDGMLLR
+684 PYSLPERLQDGMLLR
-699 GEDALCAN
+699 GEDALCSN
-707 DVLSDAPAPVTA
+707 DALSDVPAPEA
-719 HIEPPLTG
+719 ARIEPPLTG
-727 AVSPEARS
+727 AVSSEARS

-876 TFTPKYLEYDVA
+876 TFAPKYLEYDVA
-888 RGGAVDYAGHKLLGT
+888 CGGAVDYAGHKLLGT

-949 VRRTLGLEPVGAL
+949 VRRTLGMEPVGAL

-998 RPFVD
+998 RPFSD

>member
-29 ADSGCSLMGVTVAAF
+29 ADGGCSLMGVTVAAF

-53 LYGDGRTFVSRL
+53 LYGDGRAFVSRL
-65 EREALLRAACERAV
+65 EREALLRAACEQAV
-79 GGCVDLESGKSA
+79 GGASV
-91 QLDGVSGQCEL
+91 
-102 AETGDVRDGSGRRES
+102 
-117 AEGRTADDGVAS
+117 S
-129 AGAGETG
+129 AGAGDAG
-136 ALGLDRVA
+136 AIGLDRVA
-144 AACVAAGVGLPAFDA
+144 SACVAAGVGLPAFDA
-159 AVRDALRG
+159 AVRDARQG
-167 EPAGAGALAAVTCA
+167 VPAGVGALEGVTCA
-181 EVPVLRVIGGYLDRL
+181 EAPVLRLVGGYLEQL
-196 AQLGL
+196 EQLGL
-201 VEPGQALALLPELL
+201 AEPGQALALLPELL
-215 SQRPLR
+215 PQRPLR
-221 VLLEDAVPLTPG
+221 VLLEDAAPLTPG

-240 CPWMDVEVRAASG
+240 CPWMDVEVRAALG
-253 GQGPVRAPDGVR
+253 GQGPVRAPKGVR
-265 VRFAFPSGQ
+265 VCFAFPSGQ
-274 YAWPALLAD
+274 YAWPALLTD
-283 IVRDVLG
+283 IVRD
-290 ADADTGEPAAVSAGA
+290 TFGESAG
-305 SASAGAPAAA
+305 SAESAGGDDGGCAAA
-315 AISAAGDDGV
+315 AAATGRQVSA
-325 SGGED
+325 
-330 AFGGVDGDGAS
+330 
-341 SAVGCRA
+341 
-348 GQPVGM
+348 

-378 RQGHVV
+378 RQGRVV
-384 ALRGRRRFVDT
+384 ALRGQRRFVDT

-407 LDDGQAGGASHIEGY
+407 LDEGRAGGVSHIQGY

-431 RWNRVDLAD
+431 RWDRADLAD

-461 RADRTARRSGLCA
+461 RADRTARRSDLCA

-486 ERLALQLDDQAPA
+486 ERLALQLDAQAA
-499 ELEAAVRRMTNRS
+499 GELEAAVRRMTNRS

-523 RALQRAAGAAKL
+523 RAFGRAADAAKL
-535 AGLGADAAF
+535 AGLCADAAF
-544 DQVQRLKVNA
+544 DQAQRMKVSV
-554 SRVVAPRGC
+554 SRIVAPRGC
-563 DGAALGAPDVLMTDQ
+563 DGAAFGAPDVLVTDQ
-578 STAASLGSGSCRV
+578 GTAASLGKGSCKV
-591 LVAADL
+591 CVVADL

-616 HLGVK
+616 HLGVQ
-621 RADSALARMRRAF
+621 RVDSALARMRRAF
-634 FALEHAATD
+634 FALEHVATD

-649 CLNDSSADPT
+649 CLNDASADPT

-669 DCYRDDPTATEDIDN
+669 DCYRADPTATKDIKN
-684 PYSLPEHLQDGMLLR
+684 PYSLPEHLQEGMLLR

-707 DVLSDAPAPVTA
+707 DALTTEPTPVA
-719 HIEPPLTG
+719 ACIEPPLTG

-793 HNALHSFYKHMSEDL
+793 HNALHSFYKHLSEDL

-829 ARHKAL
+829 TRHKAL

-876 TFTPKYLEYDVA
+876 TFVPKYLEYDVA

-931 VREEGRLGKVQA
+931 VREEGHLGKVQA

-988 MRHKDCMCAD
+988 MRHKDCMCAT
-998 RPFVD
+998 RPFSD

>member
-14 LLPDTDRAVAYRKRA
+14 LLPDADRAVAYRKRA
-29 ADSGCSLMGVTVAAF
+29 ADSGCLLMGVTVAAF

-79 GGCVDLESGKSA
+79 
-91 QLDGVSGQCEL
+91 DG
-102 AETGDVRDGSGRRES
+102 AR
-117 AEGRTADDGVAS
+117 AS

-136 ALGLDRVA
+136 TLGLDRVA
-144 AACVAAGVGLPAFDA
+144 AACVAAGVGVPAFDA
-159 AVRDALRG
+159 AVRDARQG
-167 EPAGAGALAAVTCA
+167 MPAGAGALEGVTCA
-181 EVPVLRVIGGYLDRL
+181 EVPVLRMIGGYLDRL
-196 AQLGL
+196 AQLGMI
-201 VEPGQALALLPELL
+201 EPGQALALLPELL
-215 SQRPLR
+215 PHRPLR
-221 VLLEDAVPLTPG
+221 VLLEDAAPLTPG

-240 CPWMDVEVRAASG
+240 CPWMEVEVRAASG
-253 GQGPVRAPDGVR
+253 SQGPVRAPKGVR

-283 IVRDVLG
+283 IVRDALDAG
-290 ADADTGEPAAVSAGA
+290 ANRGAA
-305 SASAGAPAAA
+305 SASAAA
-315 AISAAGDDGV
+315 SAAVPPAGADV
-325 SGGED
+325 ASGGED
-330 AFGGVDGDGAS
+330 AFGGPDGCWDGR
-341 SAVGCRA
+341 SAGT
-348 GQPVGM
+348 
-354 QAAAVVVAA
+354 QAAAMVVAA
-363 KDPAALFGRVAPALV
+363 KDPAALFGRVAPVLV

-384 ALRGRRRFVDT
+384 ALRGQRRFVDT
-395 AFGRAICSLRRF
+395 SFGRAICSLRRF
-407 LDDGQAGGASHIEGY
+407 LDEGQAGGASHIQGY

-431 RWNRVDLAD
+431 RWDRADLAD

-461 RADRTARRSGLCA
+461 RADRTAQRSGLCA

-486 ERLALQLDDQAPA
+486 ERLVLQLDDQAAA

-523 RALQRAAGAAKL
+523 RALRRAAGAAKL
-535 AGLGADAAF
+535 AGLGVDAAF
-544 DQVQRLKVNA
+544 DQVQRLKVSV
-554 SRVVAPRGC
+554 SRIVAPRGSE
-563 DGAALGAPDVLMTDQ
+563 GVGLGAPDVLVTDQ
-578 STAASLGSGSCRV
+578 NTAASLGSGSCKV

-597 TSAAYPAADPE
+597 TSSAYPAADPE

-616 HLGVK
+616 HLGVQ

-634 FALEHAATD
+634 FALEHVATD

-707 DVLSDAPAPVTA
+707 DALSDAPAPVA
-719 HIEPPLTG
+719 ACIERPLTG

-813 TPQLLPQA
+813 TPQLLAQA

-876 TFTPKYLEYDVA
+876 TFAPKYLEYDVA
-888 RGGAVDYAGHKLLGT
+888 CGGAVDYAGHKLLGT

-949 VRRTLGLEPVGAL
+949 VRRTLGMEPVGAL

-998 RPFVD
+998 RPFSD

>member
-65 EREALLRAACERAV
+65 EREALLRAACEGPAE
-79 GGCVDLESGKSA
+79 GDCVDPVSGKRA
-91 QLDGVSGQCEL
+91 QLDGASGRCEL
-102 AETGDVRDGSGRRES
+102 AEGRI
-117 AEGRTADDGVAS
+117 DDDACALVGN
-129 AGAGETG
+129 GETG

-159 AVRDALRG
+159 AVQDAQQG
-167 EPAGAGALAAVTCA
+167 VPAGAGALEGVSCA
-181 EVPVLRVIGGYLDRL
+181 EVPVLRMIGEYLDRL
-196 AQLGL
+196 AQLEL
-201 VEPGQALALLPELL
+201 IEPGQALTLLPELL
-215 SQRPLR
+215 PQRPLR
-221 VLLEDAVPLTPG
+221 VLLEDAAPFTPG
-233 QEAFFSA
+233 QEVFFSA

-253 GQGPVRAPDGVR
+253 SQGPVRAPEGVL

-283 IVRDVLG
+283 IVRDALG
-290 ADADTGEPAAVSAGA
+290 AAADRGAV
-305 SASAGAPAAA
+305 PAAA
-315 AISAAGDDGV
+315 AGPAAGDDGA
-325 SGGED
+325 SSCED
-330 AFGGVDGDGAS
+330 ASGSANGYRDGRSAGA
-341 SAVGCRA
+341 
-348 GQPVGM
+348 

-363 KDPAALFGRVAPALV
+363 KDPAVLFGRVAPALV
-378 RQGHVV
+378 RQGHVA
-384 ALRGRRRFVDT
+384 ALRGRRRFTDT

-407 LDDGQAGGASHIEGY
+407 LDEGQAGGVSHIGRY
-422 GDIAATDVE
+422 GDIAPTDVE
-431 RWNRVDLAD
+431 RWNRADLAD

-461 RADRTARRSGLCA
+461 RADRTARRSNLCA
-474 RLRGDN
+474 RLRADN

-486 ERLALQLDDQAPA
+486 ERLALQLDDQAAA

-535 AGLGADAAF
+535 AELGADAAF
-544 DQVQRLKVNA
+544 DQVQRLKVNV
-554 SRVVAPRGC
+554 SRIVAPRGC
-563 DGAALGAPDVLMTDQ
+563 DGAAFGAPDVLVTDQ
-578 STAASLGSGSCRV
+578 NTAASLGSGSCEV
-591 LVAADL
+591 CVVADL
-597 TSAAYPAADPE
+597 TSGAYPAADPE

-621 RADSALARMRRAF
+621 RADSALARMRRVF

-684 PYSLPEHLQDGMLLR
+684 PYSLPERLQDGMLLR
-699 GEDALCAN
+699 GEDALCSN
-707 DVLSDAPAPVTA
+707 DALSDVPAPETA
-719 HIEPPLTG
+719 RIEPPLTG
-727 AVSPEARS
+727 AVSAEARS

-876 TFTPKYLEYDVA
+876 TFAPKYLEYDVA
-888 RGGAVDYAGHKLLGT
+888 CGGAVDYAGHKLLGT

-998 RPFVD
+998 RPFSD

-1037 PVSSCS
+1037 PVSSCP

>member
-65 EREALLRAACERAV
+65 EREALLRAACEGPAE
-79 GGCVDLESGKSA
+79 GCCVDPKSGKRA
-91 QLDGVSGQCEL
+91 QLDGASGRCEL
-102 AETGDVRDGSGRRES
+102 V
-117 AEGRTADDGVAS
+117 EGRIDDDACALVGN
-129 AGAGETG
+129 GETG

-159 AVRDALRG
+159 AVQDAQQG
-167 EPAGAGALAAVTCA
+167 VPAGAGALEGVSCA
-181 EVPVLRVIGGYLDRL
+181 EVPVLRMIGGYLDRL
-196 AQLGL
+196 AQLGMI
-201 VEPGQALALLPELL
+201 EPGQALALLPELL
-215 SQRPLR
+215 PQRPLR
-221 VLLEDAVPLTPG
+221 VLLEDAAPLTPG

-240 CPWMDVEVRAASG
+240 CPWMDMEVRAASG
-253 GQGPVRAPDGVR
+253 SQGPVRAPEGVR

-283 IVRDVLG
+283 IVRDALG
-290 ADADTGEPAAVSAGA
+290 TVADRGAV
-305 SASAGAPAAA
+305 PAAA
-315 AISAAGDDGV
+315 AGPAAGDDGA
-325 SGGED
+325 SSCED
-330 AFGGVDGDGAS
+330 ASGSANGYRDGRSAGA
-341 SAVGCRA
+341 
-348 GQPVGM
+348 

-384 ALRGRRRFVDT
+384 ALRGRRRFMDT
-395 AFGRAICSLRRF
+395 SFGRAICSLRRF

-431 RWNRVDLAD
+431 RWNRADLAD

-461 RADRTARRSGLCA
+461 RADRTARRSNLCA
-474 RLRGDN
+474 RLRADN

-486 ERLALQLDDQAPA
+486 ERLALQLDDQAAA

-544 DQVQRLKVNA
+544 DQVQRLKVNV
-554 SRVVAPRGC
+554 SRIVAPRGC
-563 DGAALGAPDVLMTDQ
+563 DGAAFGAPDVLVTDQ
-578 STAASLGSGSCRV
+578 NTAASLGSGSCEV
-591 LVAADL
+591 CVVADL
-597 TSAAYPAADPE
+597 TSGAYPAADPE

-621 RADSALARMRRAF
+621 RADSALARMRRVF

-684 PYSLPEHLQDGMLLR
+684 PYSLPERLQDGMLLR
-699 GEDALCAN
+699 GEDALCSN
-707 DVLSDAPAPVTA
+707 DALSDVPAPETA
-719 HIEPPLTG
+719 RIEPPLTG
-727 AVSPEARS
+727 AVSAEARS

-876 TFTPKYLEYDVA
+876 TFAPKYLEYDVA
-888 RGGAVDYAGHKLLGT
+888 CGGAVDYAGHKLLGT

-998 RPFVD
+998 RPFSD

-1037 PVSSCS
+1037 PVSSCP

>member
-65 EREALLRAACERAV
+65 EREALLRAACEGPAE
-79 GGCVDLESGKSA
+79 GCCVDPKSGKRA
-91 QLDGVSGQCEL
+91 QLDGASGRCEL
-102 AETGDVRDGSGRRES
+102 AEGRI
-117 AEGRTADDGVAS
+117 ADDGVAS

-159 AVRDALRG
+159 AVQDAQQG
-167 EPAGAGALAAVTCA
+167 VPAGAGALEGVTCA
-181 EVPVLRVIGGYLDRL
+181 EVPVLRMIGGYLDRL
-196 AQLGL
+196 AQLGMI
-201 VEPGQALALLPELL
+201 EPGQALALLPELL
-215 SQRPLR
+215 PQRPLH
-221 VLLEDAVPLTPG
+221 VLLEDAAPLTPG
-233 QEAFFSA
+233 QETFFSA

-253 GQGPVRAPDGVR
+253 SQGPVRAPEGVR

-283 IVRDVLG
+283 IVRDALG
-290 ADADTGEPAAVSAGA
+290 TVADRGAV
-305 SASAGAPAAA
+305 PAAA
-315 AISAAGDDGV
+315 AGPAAGDDGA
-325 SGGED
+325 SSCED
-330 AFGGVDGDGAS
+330 ASGSANGYRDGRSAGA
-341 SAVGCRA
+341 
-348 GQPVGM
+348 

-384 ALRGRRRFVDT
+384 ALRGRRRFMDT
-395 AFGRAICSLRRF
+395 SFGRAICSLRRF

-431 RWNRVDLAD
+431 RWNRADLAD

-461 RADRTARRSGLCA
+461 RADRTAQRSNLCA
-474 RLRGDN
+474 RLRADN

-486 ERLALQLDDQAPA
+486 ERLALQLDDQAAA

-544 DQVQRLKVNA
+544 DQVQRLKVNV
-554 SRVVAPRGC
+554 SRIVAPRGC
-563 DGAALGAPDVLMTDQ
+563 DGAAFGAPDVLVTDQ
-578 STAASLGSGSCRV
+578 NTAASLGSGSCEV
-591 LVAADL
+591 CVVADL
-597 TSAAYPAADPE
+597 TSGAYPAADPE

-621 RADSALARMRRAF
+621 RADSALARMRRVF

-684 PYSLPEHLQDGMLLR
+684 PYSLPERLQDGMLLR
-699 GEDALCAN
+699 GEDALCSN
-707 DVLSDAPAPVTA
+707 DALSDVPAPETA
-719 HIEPPLTG
+719 RIEPPLTG
-727 AVSPEARS
+727 AVSAEARS

-840 QSENRLIPTSQVEHR
+840 QSENRSIPTSQVEHR

-876 TFTPKYLEYDVA
+876 TFAPKYLEYDVA
-888 RGGAVDYAGHKLLGT
+888 CGGAVDYAGHKLLGT

-998 RPFVD
+998 RPFSD

-1037 PVSSCS
+1037 PVSSCP

>member
-65 EREALLRAACERAV
+65 EREALLRAACEGPAE
-79 GGCVDLESGKSA
+79 GCCVDPKSGKRA
-91 QLDGVSGQCEL
+91 QLDGASGRCEL
-102 AETGDVRDGSGRRES
+102 AEGRI
-117 AEGRTADDGVAS
+117 DDDACALVGN
-129 AGAGETG
+129 GETG

-159 AVRDALRG
+159 AVQDAQQG
-167 EPAGAGALAAVTCA
+167 VPAGAGALEGVSCA
-181 EVPVLRVIGGYLDRL
+181 EVPVLRMIVGYLDRL
-196 AQLGL
+196 AQLGMI
-201 VEPGQALALLPELL
+201 EPGQALALLPELL
-215 SQRPLR
+215 PQRPLR
-221 VLLEDAVPLTPG
+221 VLLEDAAPLTPG

-253 GQGPVRAPDGVR
+253 SQGPVRAPEGVR

-283 IVRDVLG
+283 IVRDALG
-290 ADADTGEPAAVSAGA
+290 TVADRGAV
-305 SASAGAPAAA
+305 PAAA
-315 AISAAGDDGV
+315 AGPAAGDDGA
-325 SGGED
+325 SSCED
-330 AFGGVDGDGAS
+330 ASGSANGYRDGRSAGA
-341 SAVGCRA
+341 
-348 GQPVGM
+348 

-384 ALRGRRRFVDT
+384 ALRGRRRFMDT
-395 AFGRAICSLRRF
+395 SFGRAICSLRRF

-431 RWNRVDLAD
+431 RWNRADLAD

-461 RADRTARRSGLCA
+461 RADRTAQRSNLCA
-474 RLRGDN
+474 RLRADN

-486 ERLALQLDDQAPA
+486 ERLALQLDDQAAA

-544 DQVQRLKVNA
+544 DQVQRLKVNV
-554 SRVVAPRGC
+554 SRIVAPRGC
-563 DGAALGAPDVLMTDQ
+563 DGAAFGAPDVLVTDQ
-578 STAASLGSGSCRV
+578 NTAASLGSGSCEV
-591 LVAADL
+591 CVVADL
-597 TSAAYPAADPE
+597 TSGAYPAADPE

-621 RADSALARMRRAF
+621 RADSALARMRRVF

-684 PYSLPEHLQDGMLLR
+684 PYSLPERLQDGMLLR
-699 GEDALCAN
+699 GEDALCSN
-707 DVLSDAPAPVTA
+707 DALSDVPAPETA
-719 HIEPPLTG
+719 RIEPPLTG
-727 AVSPEARS
+727 AVSAEARS

-808 GEAKV
+808 SEAKV

-821 RELMADVL
+821 RKLMADVL

-876 TFTPKYLEYDVA
+876 TFAPKYLEYDVA
-888 RGGAVDYAGHKLLGT
+888 CGGAVDYAGHKLLGT

-998 RPFVD
+998 RPFSD
-1003 VLDETEEAVAAALER
+1003 VLGETEEAVAAALER

-1037 PVSSCS
+1037 PVSSCP

>member
-1 MSGMDTSI
+1 MGCARMSGMDTSI

-14 LLPDTDRAVAYRKRA
+14 LLPDTDRVVAYRKRA

-53 LYGDGRTFVSRL
+53 LYGDGRAFVSCL
-65 EREALLRAACERAV
+65 EREALLRAACERP
-79 GGCVDLESGKSA
+79 VDGA
-91 QLDGVSGQCEL
+91 
-102 AETGDVRDGSGRRES
+102 R
-117 AEGRTADDGVAS
+117 AS

-144 AACVAAGVGLPAFDA
+144 AACVAAGAGLPAFDA
-159 AVRDALRG
+159 AVRDAQQSVS
-167 EPAGAGALAAVTCA
+167 AGAGALEGVTCA
-181 EVPVLRVIGGYLDRL
+181 EVPVLRMIGGYLDRL
-196 AQLGL
+196 AQLGMI
-201 VEPGQALALLPELL
+201 EPGQALTLLPELL
-215 SQRPLR
+215 PQRPLR
-221 VLLEDAVPLTPG
+221 VLLEDAAPLTPG

-253 GQGPVRAPDGVR
+253 SQGPVRAPEGVR

-283 IVRDVLG
+283 IVRDTLG
-290 ADADTGEPAAVSAGA
+290 AGADRGRA
-305 SASAGAPAAA
+305 SASAAAPAAVPP
-315 AISAAGDDGV
+315 AGDDVV
-325 SGGED
+325 SGDKD
-330 AFGGVDGDGAS
+330 ASGGSDGCWDGRS
-341 SAVGCRA
+341 TGT
-348 GQPVGM
+348 

-431 RWNRVDLAD
+431 RWDRADLAD

-461 RADRTARRSGLCA
+461 RADRTARRSDLCA

-480 PMFAAM
+480 STFAAM
-486 ERLALQLDDQAPA
+486 ERLALQLDDQAAA
-499 ELEAAVRRMTNRS
+499 ELETTVRRMTNRS

-523 RALQRAAGAAKL
+523 RALRRAAGAAKL

-544 DQVQRLKVNA
+544 DQVQRLKVSV
-554 SRVVAPRGC
+554 SRIVAPRGSE
-563 DGAALGAPDVLMTDQ
+563 GVGLGAPDVLVTDQ
-578 STAASLGSGSCRV
+578 NTAASLGSGSCKV

-597 TSAAYPAADPE
+597 TSSAYPAADPE

-616 HLGVK
+616 HLGVQ

-634 FALEHAATD
+634 FALEHVATD

-699 GEDALCAN
+699 GEDALSAN
-707 DVLSDAPAPVTA
+707 HALSDAPAPVA
-719 HIEPPLTG
+719 ARIERPLTG

-821 RELMADVL
+821 RKLMADVL
-829 ARHKAL
+829 ERHKAL

-876 TFTPKYLEYDVA
+876 TFAPKYLEYDVA

-915 AIIDYKGSIS
+915 TIIDYKGSIS

-998 RPFVD
+998 RPFSD